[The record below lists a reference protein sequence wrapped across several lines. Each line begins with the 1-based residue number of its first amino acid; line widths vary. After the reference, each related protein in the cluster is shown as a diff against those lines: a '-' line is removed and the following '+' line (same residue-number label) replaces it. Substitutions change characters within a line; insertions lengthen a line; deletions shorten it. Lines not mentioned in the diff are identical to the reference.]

1 MNRIFKV
8 VWSKTKHCY
17 VVVSELA
24 GMQGKKSRSE
34 KRSVQRSSMSSS
46 KVSAKWL
53 RSALAAAVLVGGIG
67 VAQVEASF
75 LYADNGSVGSNE
87 VTNKNKEAVALNP
100 SKNGTTNAGRSVEN
114 KTGIQSV
121 VIGTDAETAMGSVA
135 IGYETKATA
144 IRSIAIGTGALASKN
159 PLGIFND
166 GNKNGGLE
174 GAGGGQATAVGDGAI
189 ASSQATAVG
198 NDVYALGRSSIA
210 LGNDDVATYRDAISD
225 YDAKNYFYKL
235 YSKID
240 PKGEKYGYRVEGNSL
255 VASGAKSKLDD
266 GTQTYKN
273 IWSPTLSQG
282 DGSIAIGSR
291 SIAYDAGAT
300 ALGTLAF
307 ALKKGSTAIG
317 TQTRA
322 EGVGALAFGSKS
334 YVFSDNSIAVGS
346 KSQVLKT
353 GGTAYGYRTYAGGNN
368 SIAIGRDVYAN
379 AKMNFGT
386 GSNGQEVFSAN
397 GLYNFNPAASA
408 RTILESSTAVL
419 NTFEDIIKA
428 GGDENGAPG
437 LGTYAMAVSAE
448 HNGVANIVQ
457 ENGQNAIVLGSR
469 SLAQG
474 DNGLAVGRGAIE
486 RGNNSMAIGSYS
498 MTDGDNAVA
507 LGLASRAVAKNSMA
521 LGTATSTMGTS
532 SLAVGIGAINY
543 GSSSLVLGNT
553 SGIGPDTAGSVV
565 LGTNTIIGKG
575 VNRSIAIGN
584 GASVGKYTRGEN
596 GAIIKIDPITG
607 TETSQA
613 ITSINEMERE
623 DSLQN
628 AMAIGSNARVYSREA
643 VNTTSGDSGY
653 ASMNGENAMAI
664 GNNAQAWLENSLAL
678 GVDSRTDYTPQQ
690 LATDAWR
697 TPDAIA
703 VNTTSKVGVI
713 SVGSIGNE
721 RRIVNVA
728 AGAYDTDAVNVSQL
742 KQTYESLS
750 RQLNSNTAQSGSH
763 FVSTNYSAID
773 NGSGIVDY
781 VKKQFM
787 QDTYERYIKA
797 YTDYKGYLVKEQ
809 YGGAKLTDTAKQ
821 NFNAELTKLE
831 NDLRAAGMSQEQIN
845 QLMVNTYGGGQK
857 QYASDGTTITGVT
870 VDKASLTN
878 PTVAG
883 AIDQLTKAQQ
893 QDIFNVATITG
904 MTADELKDKLSEINY
919 DNSQAQGKGSIAI
932 GYSAGTT
939 QEGGL
944 ALGYKAKVLA
954 QDDFVAGSVALGDK
968 STVSDTDL
976 EATKQAGKQYK
987 TAIAGNA
994 SIPNGGVVS
1003 VGTTRSDDGYQPM
1016 TRRIINVAAGY
1027 NDTDAVNVAQLK
1039 SLAAQEIT
1047 LQDGQNKKTTA
1058 QAIGKEDGVNFTL
1071 SGGTNGDIT
1080 TVASGTTVTFGLNK
1094 VVSVTNTGVD
1104 ANKVVTSGAVYTA
1117 VSGAKTKVAAN
1128 ETDTTGILTIG
1139 KTESQDLTANSY
1151 TLGINTEKLK
1161 EVLANDFVS
1170 KADGLTADISYTAN
1184 GAAAKKVGLSAGLN
1198 FTNTDNLTASVEEN
1212 GVVKYALNSDLTGV
1226 NSISNGKNSTD
1237 TKITLGSDSVTLN
1250 NKKISG
1256 LAQGT
1261 EDSDAVNF
1269 GQMNSAINTATS
1281 TITSNVKTVENKVT
1295 ALENNTITL
1304 TGDSSTTDAQK
1315 LSKKDGISFGI
1326 KGGADITTSASGSDI
1341 TLSLNKATSVT
1352 NTGADKDKVVTSNAV
1367 YNAVKG
1373 AKTKVAVNPT
1383 TGGILQVEKTE
1394 GTGLAADTYTL
1405 SVNTAKL
1412 ENEMKTSLN
1421 DDFAKVDASN
1431 LSDSNVTSWRD
1442 KLNVYSKGDTYN
1454 KSETYNKTEVDNLAK
1469 ASKTEVVADT
1479 NQSAITVNKTQISDG
1494 TKPDIYTVGFN
1505 SEKLVEATNISYK
1518 AGADEKSKTVSLS
1531 KGLNFQAGANLTA
1544 MSASDGQITYGLK
1557 SDLTGITSISGP
1569 AGKDGANGTKITITE
1584 KGIELGG
1591 KTISHIA
1598 DGEADTDAATV
1609 KQVNDV
1615 KTDVTKLVDNTIT
1628 LTGDSSSTT
1637 AAQKLS
1643 KKGGISFAITGND
1656 DITTTASESGV
1667 ALSINKATSVT
1678 NTGDDANKVVT
1689 SSAVYTAVTGAKT
1702 KVAVNPATD
1711 GILQVE
1717 KTEGTD
1723 LAADTYT
1730 LSVNTTKL
1738 TDALDT
1744 SFAKKD
1750 ASNIKETEA
1759 GQWRTALNIYDKSEV
1774 DAITKASKTEVKA
1787 KDGQTAITVD
1797 KTTSTDGTNHD
1808 VYTIGFNGEKLAE
1821 ATNISYKAGAD
1832 EKSKTVSLSKGLNFQ
1847 AGANLTAMS
1856 ASDGQITYGLKSDL
1870 TGITSIS
1877 GPAGKDGTNGT
1888 KITITEKGIDLGG
1901 KTISHIADGEADTD
1915 AATVK
1920 QVNEVKTDVTKLVDN
1935 TITLT
1940 GDSSST
1946 TAAQKL
1952 SKKGGISFAIT
1963 GNDDITT
1970 TASESGVALSITK
1983 AVAVAENDTK
1993 VVTSDAVYKA
2003 LEKAKSDVSKSAT
2016 TTLTENADGP
2026 ITVTKDATTDGHNN
2040 YTIGFN
2046 GEKIAKATN
2055 ISYRIGDA
2063 GEAKKVS
2070 LAKGFTFKAKD
2081 SNITVSSNEDGEIM
2095 YGLNPNLTGITS
2107 ITGPA
2112 GKDGANGTKITITE
2126 KGIDLGGKTIS
2137 NIADGEK
2144 DNDVA
2149 TVKQVKDVKTDVTK
2163 LIDNTITLTG
2173 DSSSTTAAQKLSKKG
2188 GISFA
2193 ITGNDD
2199 ITTTASESSV
2209 ALSLNK
2215 ATSVTNA
2222 ETEKDKVVTSGAVY
2236 TAVSGAKTKVAVNPA
2251 TDGILQVEKTEGTNL
2266 AADTYTLSVNTTKLT
2281 DALDD
2286 SFAKKD
2292 ASNIKETEAGQWRTA
2307 LNIYDKSEVD
2317 AITKAS
2323 KTEVKAKDGQ
2333 TAITVD
2339 KTTSTDGT
2347 NHDVYTVGFNGT
2359 EIAKATNIS
2368 YKAGSDKTSKTV
2380 SLAQG
2385 LNFQA
2390 DVNLTA
2396 TSGNDG
2402 QITYGLKSD
2411 LTGITSISGPAGKDG
2426 TNGTTITITEKGI
2439 DLGGKTISHIADGTD
2454 AKDAATVGQVESKIT
2469 TAKDGITKTLT
2480 ETITSTVKTLG
2491 DNTITLT
2498 GDKDTATK
2506 GQALNQKDG
2515 IKFAI
2520 TGNSDITTT
2529 ASESSVALSLNK
2541 AASVTNTGDDANK
2554 VVTSNAVYDA
2564 VKGAK
2569 TKIAVNPA
2577 TDGILQVEKTEG
2589 TDIAADTY
2597 TLSVNTTK
2605 LTDVLDGS
2613 FAKKDASNLDS
2624 GDVTSWRDKLNVYS
2638 KEETYSKTEI
2648 DNKAKA
2654 SKTEVKAKDGQSA
2667 ITVDTSTNDTD
2678 GHTIYTVGFNGDQIA
2693 TATNIKYKA
2702 GSDATA
2708 KSVSLA
2714 QGLNFQAGA
2723 NLTAASGNDGQITYG
2738 LKSDLTGI
2746 MSITGPAGKDGTNGT
2761 KITITE
2767 KGIDLGGKT
2776 ISHIADGK
2784 DGKDAATVGQVESK
2798 ITTAKDGITKTL
2810 TETITSTVNTL
2821 GNNTITLTGD
2831 GSSTTDAQSLNK
2843 KGGIS
2848 FAITGNNDI
2857 TTTASE
2863 SSVALSLNKAASVT
2877 NTGDDADKV
2886 VTSGAVY
2893 TAVSGAKT
2901 KVAVNPEDGI
2911 LAVNKTE
2918 SDDLTGNS
2926 YTLSINT
2933 TKLETEMKTSLN
2945 DDFAK
2950 VDASNLSDSN
2960 VTSWRDKLNVYSKE
2974 ETYSKTEIDN
2984 KAKASKTEVKAKDG
2998 QSAITVDTSTNDTD
3012 GHTIYTVGFN
3022 GDQIATATNIKYKA
3036 GSDATSKLVSLA
3048 QGLNF
3053 QAGANLTA
3061 MSAADGQ
3068 ITYGLNSD
3076 LTGITS
3082 ITGPAGKDGTNGTKI
3097 TITEN
3102 GIDLG
3107 GKTISNIADGEK
3119 DTDAATVKQ
3128 VNEVKTDV
3136 TKLVDNTITLT
3147 GDSSSTTDAQKLS
3160 KEGGI
3165 SLGIKG
3171 GADITTSASGSD
3183 VTLSLNKAT
3192 SVTNTGADKDKV
3204 VTSGAVYTAVSGA
3217 KTKIAVNPAT
3227 GGILQVEKTAGTDL
3241 AGDTYTLSVNTAKLT
3256 ETLDDSFAKKDASNI
3271 KETEAGQWRT
3281 ALNIYDKR
3289 EVDAA
3294 TKASKTEVKA
3304 ADGQSAITVT
3314 KTQTSDGTNPDI
3326 YTVGF
3331 NGDQIATATNI
3342 KYKAGSDATAKSVS
3356 LAQGLNFQAGANLTA
3371 TSDADGQITYGLNS
3385 DLTGITSITGPAGKD
3400 GTNGTKITI
3409 TEKGIDLGGKTISH
3423 IADGTDAKDAATVGQ
3438 VESKITTA
3446 KDGIT
3451 KTLTETITSTVKTLG
3466 DNTITLTGDKDTA
3479 TKGQALNQ
3487 KDGIKFAI
3495 TGNSDI
3501 TTTASESSVA
3511 LSLNKAASVTNTGD
3525 DANKVVT
3532 SNAVYDAVKGAKTK
3546 IAVNP
3551 ATDGI
3556 LQVEKTEGTDIAA
3569 DTYTLSV
3576 NTTKLTDVLDGSF
3589 AKKDASNL
3597 DSGDVTSWRDKLNVY
3612 SKEETYSKTEIDN
3625 KAKASKTEV
3634 KADASQSAI
3643 TVTEDTTSKD
3653 GHTIYTVGFNGDQI
3667 ATATNISYKA
3677 GTDAESK
3684 KVSLSKGLNFQAGAN
3699 LTATSAADGQITY
3712 GLNSDLTGITSIS
3725 GPAGKDGTNGTKIT
3739 ITEKGIDLGGK
3750 NISNIADGI
3759 DAKDA
3764 ATVGQVDSKINTAKD
3779 GITKTITETI
3789 TSTVK
3794 TLGDNTIT
3802 LTGDKD
3808 TATKG
3813 QALNQKD
3820 GIKFAITGNSDIT
3833 TTASESSVAL
3843 SLNKAASVTNTGDDA
3858 NKVVTSNAVYD
3869 AVKGAKT
3876 KIAVNPAT
3884 DGILQVEKTE
3894 GTDIAADTYTLSVN
3908 TTKLTDVLDGSFAKK
3923 DASNLDSGDVT
3934 SWRDKLNVYSK
3945 EETYSKTEIDNK
3957 AKASK
3962 TEVKAKDGQSAIT
3975 VDTSTNDT
3983 DGHTIYTVGFNGD
3996 QIATATNIKYK
4007 AGSDATSK
4015 LVSLAQ
4021 GLNFQ
4026 AGANL
4031 TAMSA
4036 ADGQITYGLNSDLT
4050 GITSIS
4056 GPAGKDGTN
4065 GTKITITEK
4074 GIDLGGKNIS
4084 NIADGIDAKDAA
4096 TVGQVDSK
4104 INTAKDGITKTLTE
4118 TITSTVKTLGDNTIT
4133 LTGDGSSTTA
4143 AQSLNR
4149 EGGIS
4154 FGITGNS
4161 DITTTASNDGVALSL
4176 NKATSVTNTGDDAN
4190 KVVTSSAVYNA
4201 VTGAKTK
4208 VAIDPATNGILTA
4221 TATES
4226 DDLTGNS
4233 YTLSIDTTK
4242 LENEMKTSLND
4253 DFAKVDASN
4262 LTDDN
4267 VTSWRNKLNVYS
4279 KDETYSKTEVD
4290 SKAKASKTEVV
4301 ADVNQSAI
4309 TVTKATSTDGT
4320 NHDVYTVGFNGTEIA
4335 KATNISYKAGSDET
4349 AKTVSLS
4356 KGLNFQAGANLTATS
4371 AADGQITYALNNTLT
4386 DITSVA
4392 GNGTTVTLGAD
4403 GITLNNKKIGG
4414 LANGT
4419 ANSDAVNLGQMN
4431 SAINTATS
4439 TMTSNVKT
4447 VENKVTALE
4456 TNTIKL
4462 TGDGTSK
4469 TDVQTLGQE
4478 GGISFG
4484 IKGGAD
4490 ITTSASGSDVTLS
4503 LNKATSVTNTGDD
4516 ANKVVTSSAV
4526 YNAVTGAKTKV
4537 AIDPATNGILTATA
4551 TESDDLTGNSYTLSI
4566 DTTKLE
4572 NEMKTSLNDDFAKVD
4587 ASNLSDGNVT
4597 SWRDKLNVYSKDETY
4612 SKTEVDSKAKASKTE
4627 VKAADGQSAI
4637 TVTKTTSTDG
4647 TKPDIYTVGFNS
4659 EKLAEATN
4667 ISYKAGSDET
4677 TKTVSLS
4684 KGLNFQAG
4692 ANLTAT
4698 SGNDGQITY
4707 GLKSDLTGITSIT
4720 GPAGKD
4726 GTNGTTI
4733 TITEKGIDLGG
4744 KTISNVADGEK
4755 DTDAATVK
4763 QVNDVK
4769 TDVTKLVNNSIT
4781 LTGDSGTTDKQMLN
4795 KDGGISFAITGNTD
4809 ITTTASKDGVALS
4822 LNKATSVTNT
4832 GDDANRVVTSNA
4844 VYDAVKG
4851 AKTKVAVNP
4860 EMDGILQVEKTEG
4873 TGLAADT
4880 YTLSVNTAKLE
4891 NEMKIS
4897 LNDDFAKVDASNLTD
4912 DNVTSWRYKLNV
4924 YSKDET
4930 YSKTEVDSKAKA
4942 SKTEVKAADGQSAI
4956 TVTKTTS
4963 TDGTNHDVYTVGF
4976 NGTEI
4981 AKATNISYKAGSDKT
4996 SKAVSLAQG
5005 LNFQAGANL
5014 TATSGNDGQIT
5025 YGLKSDLTGITSIT
5039 GPAGKDGTNG
5049 TTITITEKGI
5059 DLGGKTISN
5068 VADGEKDTDAATV
5081 KQVNDVKT
5089 DVTKLVNNSITLTG
5103 DSGTTDKQMLNK
5115 DGGISFAITGN
5126 TDITTTASKDGV
5138 ALSLNKATSVT
5149 NTGDD
5154 ANRVVTS
5161 NAVYDAVKG
5170 AKTKVAVDPA
5180 TNGILIATATES
5192 DDLTGNSYTLSIDT
5206 TKLENEMKTSLNDDF
5221 AKVDAS
5227 NLTDDN
5233 VTSWRNKLN
5242 VYSKDETYSKTEVD
5256 SKAKASKTE
5265 VKAKDGQSAITV
5277 TKTISTDGTN
5287 HDVYTVGFNGEKLA
5301 EATNISYRIG
5311 EGAQQSVSLA
5321 KGFTFKAKDSN
5332 VTVSSNE
5339 DGEIMYGLNPNLTG
5353 ITSITGPAG
5362 KDGANGTKITITE
5375 NGIDLGGK
5383 IISNIAEGKDGKD
5396 AVTVGQVD
5404 SKIKEAKDGI
5414 TQIITEEVTKVGN
5427 NTITLTGDDNSKT
5440 ASQNLNQEGGI
5451 NFAITGNE
5459 DITTKATG
5467 NGVALSLNKADSV
5480 VKDDT
5485 HVVTG
5490 GAVYDYVETVKGK
5503 ITGDINTSIT
5513 EKVNASKTT
5522 LTENTDGPITV
5533 TKGTKDGHD
5542 NYTIG
5547 INSDTMAEA
5556 LHVAYKVGNDEA
5568 SKKVTLDK
5576 GFNFRASDDN
5586 LTVTSGENGIISYG
5600 LKAELKGITSISGPS
5615 DANGNHTTLTLT
5627 EEGLDLGG
5635 KKLTG
5640 LADGEGPTDAVTM
5653 NQFAKVTEKVGERLS
5668 EISKRANAGTAG
5680 ALAAAGIPMI
5690 TNLNDGNV
5698 MIGAG
5703 VGSYGGESAVAIGVS
5718 GVNTT
5723 RDISYRLS
5731 TSYDSTGKWGL
5742 SGGVG
5747 FAFGSGGEHR
5757 AALANNKALT
5767 KRVQSL
5773 ETTNQSLTDAN
5784 DKLQKQLD
5792 ATNQQLAETNQ
5803 RLGAKNDQLQQEVA
5817 ELKALVQQLLENK

>member
-1 MNRIFKV
+1 MNHIFKV

-53 RSALAAAVLVGGIG
+53 RAALAAAVLLGVG
-67 VAQVEASF
+67 VSQAEARSWIY
-75 LYADNGSVGSNE
+75 LDHGSVGSNE
-87 VTNKNKEAVALNP
+87 VTDTNKEAVALNP
-100 SKNGTTNAGRSVEN
+100 GKNGTNDNVRSVN
-114 KTGIQSV
+114 SKTGIQSV

-166 GNKNGGLE
+166 DNKDGGVE

-240 PKGEKYGYRVEGNSL
+240 PNGEKYGYRVEGNSL
-255 VASGAKSKLDD
+255 VASGARSKLDD

-379 AKMNFGT
+379 AKMKFGT

-428 GGDENGAPG
+428 GGDENGDPG
-437 LGTYAMAVSAE
+437 LGIYATAVTKK
-448 HNGVANIVQ
+448 HNGVENIVQ

-474 DNGLAVGRGAIE
+474 DNGLALGRGAIE

-521 LGTATSTMGTS
+521 LGTATSTMGAS

-565 LGTNTIIGKG
+565 VGTNTIIGKG

-584 GASVGKYTRGEN
+584 GASVGSYTRGET

-613 ITSINEMERE
+613 IMSIDEMERE

-773 NGSGIVDY
+773 NGSGVVDY

-797 YTDYKGYLVKEQ
+797 YTGYKGYLVKEQ

-831 NDLRAAGMSQEQIN
+831 NDLRAVGMSQEQIN
-845 QLMVNTYGGGQK
+845 RLMVNTYGGGQK

-870 VDKASLTN
+870 VDKASLTD

-883 AIDQLTKAQQ
+883 AIYQLTKAQQ

-994 SIPNGGVVS
+994 STPNGGVVS
-1003 VGTTRSDDGYQPM
+1003 VGTTRSDDGYQPI

-1094 VVSVTNTGVD
+1094 AASVTNTGAD
-1104 ANKVVTSGAVYTA
+1104 KDKAVTSGAVYTA
-1117 VSGAKTKVAAN
+1117 VSGAKTKV
-1128 ETDTTGILTIG
+1128 EKDTKDTTGIL
-1139 KTESQDLTANSY
+1139 
-1151 TLGINTEKLK
+1151 
-1161 EVLANDFVS
+1161 EVT
-1170 KADGLTADISYTAN
+1170 KA
-1184 GAAAKKVGLSAGLN
+1184 
-1198 FTNTDNLTASVEEN
+1198 
-1212 GVVKYALNSDLTGV
+1212 
-1226 NSISNGKNSTD
+1226 
-1237 TKITLGSDSVTLN
+1237 
-1250 NKKISG
+1250 
-1256 LAQGT
+1256 
-1261 EDSDAVNF
+1261 
-1269 GQMNSAINTATS
+1269 
-1281 TITSNVKTVENKVT
+1281 
-1295 ALENNTITL
+1295 
-1304 TGDSSTTDAQK
+1304 
-1315 LSKKDGISFGI
+1315 
-1326 KGGADITTSASGSDI
+1326 
-1341 TLSLNKATSVT
+1341 
-1352 NTGADKDKVVTSNAV
+1352 
-1367 YNAVKG
+1367 
-1373 AKTKVAVNPT
+1373 
-1383 TGGILQVEKTE
+1383 E
-1394 GTGLAADTYTL
+1394 GTDLAADTYTL

-1412 ENEMKTSLN
+1412 EN
-1421 DDFAKVDASN
+1421 
-1431 LSDSNVTSWRD
+1431 
-1442 KLNVYSKGDTYN
+1442 
-1454 KSETYNKTEVDNLAK
+1454 
-1469 ASKTEVVADT
+1469 
-1479 NQSAITVNKTQISDG
+1479 
-1494 TKPDIYTVGFN
+1494 
-1505 SEKLVEATNISYK
+1505 
-1518 AGADEKSKTVSLS
+1518 
-1531 KGLNFQAGANLTA
+1531 
-1544 MSASDGQITYGLK
+1544 
-1557 SDLTGITSISGP
+1557 
-1569 AGKDGANGTKITITE
+1569 
-1584 KGIELGG
+1584 
-1591 KTISHIA
+1591 
-1598 DGEADTDAATV
+1598 
-1609 KQVNDV
+1609 
-1615 KTDVTKLVDNTIT
+1615 
-1628 LTGDSSSTT
+1628 
-1637 AAQKLS
+1637 
-1643 KKGGISFAITGND
+1643 
-1656 DITTTASESGV
+1656 
-1667 ALSINKATSVT
+1667 
-1678 NTGDDANKVVT
+1678 
-1689 SSAVYTAVTGAKT
+1689 
-1702 KVAVNPATD
+1702 
-1711 GILQVE
+1711 
-1717 KTEGTD
+1717 
-1723 LAADTYT
+1723 
-1730 LSVNTTKL
+1730 
-1738 TDALDT
+1738 
-1744 SFAKKD
+1744 
-1750 ASNIKETEA
+1750 
-1759 GQWRTALNIYDKSEV
+1759 
-1774 DAITKASKTEVKA
+1774 
-1787 KDGQTAITVD
+1787 
-1797 KTTSTDGTNHD
+1797 
-1808 VYTIGFNGEKLAE
+1808 
-1821 ATNISYKAGAD
+1821 
-1832 EKSKTVSLSKGLNFQ
+1832 
-1847 AGANLTAMS
+1847 
-1856 ASDGQITYGLKSDL
+1856 
-1870 TGITSIS
+1870 
-1877 GPAGKDGTNGT
+1877 
-1888 KITITEKGIDLGG
+1888 
-1901 KTISHIADGEADTD
+1901 
-1915 AATVK
+1915 
-1920 QVNEVKTDVTKLVDN
+1920 
-1935 TITLT
+1935 
-1940 GDSSST
+1940 
-1946 TAAQKL
+1946 
-1952 SKKGGISFAIT
+1952 
-1963 GNDDITT
+1963 
-1970 TASESGVALSITK
+1970 
-1983 AVAVAENDTK
+1983 
-1993 VVTSDAVYKA
+1993 
-2003 LEKAKSDVSKSAT
+2003 
-2016 TTLTENADGP
+2016 
-2026 ITVTKDATTDGHNN
+2026 
-2040 YTIGFN
+2040 
-2046 GEKIAKATN
+2046 
-2055 ISYRIGDA
+2055 
-2063 GEAKKVS
+2063 
-2070 LAKGFTFKAKD
+2070 
-2081 SNITVSSNEDGEIM
+2081 
-2095 YGLNPNLTGITS
+2095 
-2107 ITGPA
+2107 
-2112 GKDGANGTKITITE
+2112 
-2126 KGIDLGGKTIS
+2126 
-2137 NIADGEK
+2137 
-2144 DNDVA
+2144 
-2149 TVKQVKDVKTDVTK
+2149 
-2163 LIDNTITLTG
+2163 
-2173 DSSSTTAAQKLSKKG
+2173 
-2188 GISFA
+2188 
-2193 ITGNDD
+2193 
-2199 ITTTASESSV
+2199 
-2209 ALSLNK
+2209 
-2215 ATSVTNA
+2215 
-2222 ETEKDKVVTSGAVY
+2222 
-2236 TAVSGAKTKVAVNPA
+2236 
-2251 TDGILQVEKTEGTNL
+2251 
-2266 AADTYTLSVNTTKLT
+2266 
-2281 DALDD
+2281 
-2286 SFAKKD
+2286 
-2292 ASNIKETEAGQWRTA
+2292 
-2307 LNIYDKSEVD
+2307 
-2317 AITKAS
+2317 
-2323 KTEVKAKDGQ
+2323 
-2333 TAITVD
+2333 
-2339 KTTSTDGT
+2339 
-2347 NHDVYTVGFNGT
+2347 
-2359 EIAKATNIS
+2359 
-2368 YKAGSDKTSKTV
+2368 
-2380 SLAQG
+2380 
-2385 LNFQA
+2385 
-2390 DVNLTA
+2390 
-2396 TSGNDG
+2396 
-2402 QITYGLKSD
+2402 
-2411 LTGITSISGPAGKDG
+2411 
-2426 TNGTTITITEKGI
+2426 
-2439 DLGGKTISHIADGTD
+2439 
-2454 AKDAATVGQVESKIT
+2454 
-2469 TAKDGITKTLT
+2469 
-2480 ETITSTVKTLG
+2480 
-2491 DNTITLT
+2491 
-2498 GDKDTATK
+2498 
-2506 GQALNQKDG
+2506 
-2515 IKFAI
+2515 
-2520 TGNSDITTT
+2520 
-2529 ASESSVALSLNK
+2529 
-2541 AASVTNTGDDANK
+2541 
-2554 VVTSNAVYDA
+2554 
-2564 VKGAK
+2564 
-2569 TKIAVNPA
+2569 
-2577 TDGILQVEKTEG
+2577 
-2589 TDIAADTY
+2589 
-2597 TLSVNTTK
+2597 
-2605 LTDVLDGS
+2605 
-2613 FAKKDASNLDS
+2613 
-2624 GDVTSWRDKLNVYS
+2624 
-2638 KEETYSKTEI
+2638 
-2648 DNKAKA
+2648 
-2654 SKTEVKAKDGQSA
+2654 
-2667 ITVDTSTNDTD
+2667 
-2678 GHTIYTVGFNGDQIA
+2678 
-2693 TATNIKYKA
+2693 
-2702 GSDATA
+2702 
-2708 KSVSLA
+2708 
-2714 QGLNFQAGA
+2714 
-2723 NLTAASGNDGQITYG
+2723 
-2738 LKSDLTGI
+2738 
-2746 MSITGPAGKDGTNGT
+2746 
-2761 KITITE
+2761 
-2767 KGIDLGGKT
+2767 
-2776 ISHIADGK
+2776 
-2784 DGKDAATVGQVESK
+2784 
-2798 ITTAKDGITKTL
+2798 
-2810 TETITSTVNTL
+2810 
-2821 GNNTITLTGD
+2821 
-2831 GSSTTDAQSLNK
+2831 
-2843 KGGIS
+2843 
-2848 FAITGNNDI
+2848 
-2857 TTTASE
+2857 
-2863 SSVALSLNKAASVT
+2863 
-2877 NTGDDADKV
+2877 
-2886 VTSGAVY
+2886 
-2893 TAVSGAKT
+2893 
-2901 KVAVNPEDGI
+2901 
-2911 LAVNKTE
+2911 
-2918 SDDLTGNS
+2918 
-2926 YTLSINT
+2926 
-2933 TKLETEMKTSLN
+2933 EMKTSLN

-2984 KAKASKTEVKAKDG
+2984 KAKASKTEVVADTN
-2998 QSAITVDTSTNDTD
+2998 QSAITVNKTQISD
-3012 GHTIYTVGFN
+3012 GTKPDIYTVGFN
-3022 GDQIATATNIKYKA
+3022 SEKLAEATNISYKA
-3036 GSDATSKLVSLA
+3036 GGDETAKTVSLSK
-3048 QGLNF
+3048 GLNF

-3061 MSAADGQ
+3061 TSAADGQ
-3068 ITYGLNSD
+3068 ITYGLNSN

-3082 ITGPAGKDGTNGTKI
+3082 ISGPAGKDGTNGTKI

-3217 KTKIAVNPAT
+3217 KTKIAVNPET
-3227 GGILQVEKTAGTDL
+3227 DGILQVEKTAGTDL
-3241 AGDTYTLSVNTAKLT
+3241 AGDTYTLSVNTTKLT
-3256 ETLDDSFAKKDASNI
+3256 DALDDSFAKKDASNI

-3281 ALNIYDKR
+3281 ALNIYDKS

-3371 TSDADGQITYGLNS
+3371 TSADDGQITYGLNS

-3409 TEKGIDLGGKTISH
+3409 TENGIDLGGKTISNIADGEKDTDAATVKQVNEVKTDVTKLVDNTITLTGDSSSTTDAQKLSKEGGISFGIKGNEDITTTASGSDVTLSLNKAASVTNTGDDANKVVTSSAVYNAVTGAKTKVAVNPATGGILQVEKTAGTDLAGDTYTLSVNTTKLTDALDDSFAKKDASNIKETEAGQWRTALNIYDKSEVDAATKASKTEVKAKDGQSAITVDTSTNDTDGHTIYTVGFNGDQIATATNIKYKAGDDTTAKSVSLAQGLNFQADANLTAASGDNGQITYGLKSDLTGITSISGPAGKDGTNGTKITITENGIDLGGKTISH

-3438 VESKITTA
+3438 VDSKIKEA

-3451 KTLTETITSTVKTLG
+3451 QTITEEVTKVG
-3466 DNTITLTGDKDTA
+3466 NNTITLTGDKDTA

-3511 LSLNKAASVTNTGD
+3511 LSLSKATSVTNSETD
-3525 DANKVVT
+3525 KDKVVT
-3532 SNAVYDAVKGAKTK
+3532 SGAVYTAVTSAKTK
-3546 IAVNP
+3546 VEKDVKD
-3551 ATDGI
+3551 TTGI
-3556 LQVEKTEGTDIAA
+3556 LEVTKAEGTDLAA

-3576 NTTKLTDVLDGSF
+3576 NTTKLTDALDGSF

-3597 DSGDVTSWRDKLNVY
+3597 DAGDVTNWRDKLNVY

-3634 KADASQSAI
+3634 KAADGQSAI
-3643 TVTEDTTSKD
+3643 TVDTSTNDTD

-3699 LTATSAADGQITY
+3699 LTATSGDNGQITY
-3712 GLNSDLTGITSIS
+3712 GLNADLTGITSIS

-3764 ATVGQVDSKINTAKD
+3764 ATVGQVDSKIT
-3779 GITKTITETI
+3779 
-3789 TSTVK
+3789 
-3794 TLGDNTIT
+3794 
-3802 LTGDKD
+3802 
-3808 TATKG
+3808 
-3813 QALNQKD
+3813 
-3820 GIKFAITGNSDIT
+3820 
-3833 TTASESSVAL
+3833 
-3843 SLNKAASVTNTGDDA
+3843 
-3858 NKVVTSNAVYD
+3858 
-3869 AVKGAKT
+3869 
-3876 KIAVNPAT
+3876 
-3884 DGILQVEKTE
+3884 
-3894 GTDIAADTYTLSVN
+3894 
-3908 TTKLTDVLDGSFAKK
+3908 
-3923 DASNLDSGDVT
+3923 
-3934 SWRDKLNVYSK
+3934 
-3945 EETYSKTEIDNK
+3945 
-3957 AKASK
+3957 
-3962 TEVKAKDGQSAIT
+3962 
-3975 VDTSTNDT
+3975 
-3983 DGHTIYTVGFNGD
+3983 
-3996 QIATATNIKYK
+3996 
-4007 AGSDATSK
+4007 
-4015 LVSLAQ
+4015 
-4021 GLNFQ
+4021 
-4026 AGANL
+4026 
-4031 TAMSA
+4031 
-4036 ADGQITYGLNSDLT
+4036 
-4050 GITSIS
+4050 
-4056 GPAGKDGTN
+4056 
-4065 GTKITITEK
+4065 
-4074 GIDLGGKNIS
+4074 
-4084 NIADGIDAKDAA
+4084 
-4096 TVGQVDSK
+4096 
-4104 INTAKDGITKTLTE
+4104 TAKDGITKTLTE

-4143 AQSLNR
+4143 AQSLNQ

-4176 NKATSVTNTGDDAN
+4176 NKATSVTNTGADKD
-4190 KVVTSSAVYNA
+4190 KVVTSSAVYDA
-4201 VTGAKTK
+4201 VKGAKTK
-4208 VAIDPATNGILTA
+4208 VAVNPTTGGILQVEK
-4221 TATES
+4221 TEG
-4226 DDLTGNS
+4226 TGLAADT
-4233 YTLSIDTTK
+4233 YTLSVNTAK

-4279 KDETYSKTEVD
+4279 KE
-4290 SKAKASKTEVV
+4290 
-4301 ADVNQSAI
+4301 
-4309 TVTKATSTDGT
+4309 
-4320 NHDVYTVGFNGTEIA
+4320 
-4335 KATNISYKAGSDET
+4335 
-4349 AKTVSLS
+4349 
-4356 KGLNFQAGANLTATS
+4356 
-4371 AADGQITYALNNTLT
+4371 
-4386 DITSVA
+4386 
-4392 GNGTTVTLGAD
+4392 
-4403 GITLNNKKIGG
+4403 
-4414 LANGT
+4414 
-4419 ANSDAVNLGQMN
+4419 
-4431 SAINTATS
+4431 
-4439 TMTSNVKT
+4439 
-4447 VENKVTALE
+4447 
-4456 TNTIKL
+4456 
-4462 TGDGTSK
+4462 
-4469 TDVQTLGQE
+4469 
-4478 GGISFG
+4478 
-4484 IKGGAD
+4484 
-4490 ITTSASGSDVTLS
+4490 
-4503 LNKATSVTNTGDD
+4503 
-4516 ANKVVTSSAV
+4516 
-4526 YNAVTGAKTKV
+4526 
-4537 AIDPATNGILTATA
+4537 
-4551 TESDDLTGNSYTLSI
+4551 
-4566 DTTKLE
+4566 
-4572 NEMKTSLNDDFAKVD
+4572 
-4587 ASNLSDGNVT
+4587 
-4597 SWRDKLNVYSKDETY
+4597 ETY

-4637 TVTKTTSTDG
+4637 TVTKTTSTDE
-4647 TKPDIYTVGFNS
+4647 TNHDVYTVGFNG

-4677 TKTVSLS
+4677 AKTVSLS

-4707 GLKSDLTGITSIT
+4707 GLNADLTGITSIS

-4744 KTISNVADGEK
+4744 KTISNVAEGEK

-4795 KDGGISFAITGNTD
+4795 KDGGISFGITGNTD

-4860 EMDGILQVEKTEG
+4860 TTDGILQVEKTEG
-4873 TGLAADT
+4873 IGLAADT
-4880 YTLSVNTAKLE
+4880 YTLSVNTA
-4891 NEMKIS
+4891 
-4897 LNDDFAKVDASNLTD
+4897 
-4912 DNVTSWRYKLNV
+4912 
-4924 YSKDET
+4924 
-4930 YSKTEVDSKAKA
+4930 
-4942 SKTEVKAADGQSAI
+4942 
-4956 TVTKTTS
+4956 
-4963 TDGTNHDVYTVGF
+4963 
-4976 NGTEI
+4976 
-4981 AKATNISYKAGSDKT
+4981 
-4996 SKAVSLAQG
+4996 
-5005 LNFQAGANL
+5005 
-5014 TATSGNDGQIT
+5014 
-5025 YGLKSDLTGITSIT
+5025 
-5039 GPAGKDGTNG
+5039 
-5049 TTITITEKGI
+5049 
-5059 DLGGKTISN
+5059 
-5068 VADGEKDTDAATV
+5068 
-5081 KQVNDVKT
+5081 
-5089 DVTKLVNNSITLTG
+5089 
-5103 DSGTTDKQMLNK
+5103 
-5115 DGGISFAITGN
+5115 
-5126 TDITTTASKDGV
+5126 
-5138 ALSLNKATSVT
+5138 
-5149 NTGDD
+5149 
-5154 ANRVVTS
+5154 
-5161 NAVYDAVKG
+5161 
-5170 AKTKVAVDPA
+5170 
-5180 TNGILIATATES
+5180 
-5192 DDLTGNSYTLSIDT
+5192 
-5206 TKLENEMKTSLNDDF
+5206 KLENEMKTSLNDDF

-5242 VYSKDETYSKTEVD
+5242 VYSKEETYSKTEVD

-5265 VKAKDGQSAITV
+5265 VKAANGQSAITV

-5311 EGAQQSVSLA
+5311 DGDQQSVSLA

-5332 VTVSSNE
+5332 VTVSSDE
-5339 DGEIMYGLNPNLTG
+5339 DGEIVYGLNPNLTG
-5353 ITSITGPAG
+5353 ITSITGPTG
-5362 KDGANGTKITITE
+5362 KDGSSTTITITE
-5375 NGIDLGGK
+5375 KGIDLGGK

-5396 AVTVGQVD
+5396 AATVGQVD
-5404 SKIKEAKDGI
+5404 SKIKESKDGI

-5556 LHVAYKVGNDEA
+5556 LHVAYKAGNDEA

-5576 GFNFRASDDN
+5576 GFDFRASDDN

-5600 LKAELKGITSISGPS
+5600 LKANLKGITSISGPS

>member
-1 MNRIFKV
+1 MNHVFKV

-53 RSALAAAVLVGGIG
+53 RTALAAAVLVGGIG
-67 VAQVEASF
+67 VAQVEASY
-75 LYADNGSVGSNE
+75 LYAGKGSVGSNE
-87 VTNKNKEAVALNP
+87 VTDTNKEAVALNP
-100 SKNGTTNAGRSVEN
+100 SKNGTTNDGRSVEN

-121 VIGTDAETAMGSVA
+121 VIGTDAETARGSVA

-144 IRSIAIGTGALASKN
+144 ERSIAIGTGALASKN

-166 GNKNGGLE
+166 GNKNGGVE

-255 VASGAKSKLDD
+255 VASGARSTLDD

-379 AKMNFGT
+379 AKMKFGT
-386 GSNGQEVFSAN
+386 GSNRQEVFSAN
-397 GLYNFNPAASA
+397 GLYNFNPAVSA
-408 RTILESSTAVL
+408 KSILSSTTSAL

-428 GGDENGAPG
+428 GGDENGEPG
-437 LGTYAMAVSAE
+437 LGTYATAVTKE
-448 HNGVANIVQ
+448 HNGVENIVQ

-474 DNGLAVGRGAIE
+474 DNGLALGRGAIE

-521 LGTATSTMGTS
+521 LGTATATMGNS
-532 SLAVGIGAINY
+532 SLAIGIGAINY

-553 SGIGPDTAGSVV
+553 SGIGSDTAGSVV
-565 LGTNTIIGKG
+565 LGTNTIIGSN

-584 GASVGKYTRGEN
+584 GASVGSYTRGEN
-596 GAIIKIDPITG
+596 GGVMKIDPITG
-607 TETSQA
+607 KPTSKT
-613 ITSINEMERE
+613 ITSVDEMERE
-623 DSLQN
+623 DSMQN

-653 ASMNGENAMAI
+653 ASMNGKNAMAI

-703 VNTTSKVGVI
+703 VSTTSKVGVI

-845 QLMVNTYGGGQK
+845 RLMVNTYGGGQK
-857 QYASDGTTITGVT
+857 QYAADGTTITGVT
-870 VDKASLTN
+870 VDKASLTD

-987 TAIAGNA
+987 TAISGNV
-994 SIPNGGVVS
+994 STPNGGVVS

-1058 QAIGKEDGVNFTL
+1058 QAIGKDGGVNFTL

-1094 VVSVTNTGVD
+1094 AASVTNTGAD
-1104 ANKVVTSGAVYTA
+1104 KDKAVTSGAVYTA

-1170 KADGLTADISYTAN
+1170 KKDGLTADISYTAN

-1226 NSISNGKNSTD
+1226 NSISSGKNSTD

-1261 EDSDAVNF
+1261 EDSDAVNL

-1295 ALENNTITL
+1295 ALEGNTIVL
-1304 TGDSSTTDAQK
+1304 TGDGTSKTDVQTLGQK
-1315 LSKKDGISFGI
+1315 SGISFGI
-1326 KGGADITTSASGSDI
+1326 KGGADITTSASGSDV
-1341 TLSLNKATSVT
+1341 TLSLNKAVSVT
-1352 NTGADKDKVVTSNAV
+1352 NTGDDANKVVTSGAV
-1367 YNAVKG
+1367 YTAVSG
-1373 AKTKVAVNPT
+1373 AKTKVEKDTKDT
-1383 TGGILQVEKTE
+1383 TGILEVTKAE
-1394 GTGLAADTYTL
+1394 GTDLAADTYTL

-1454 KSETYNKTEVDNLAK
+1454 KSETYNKTEVENLAK

-1479 NQSAITVNKTQISDG
+1479 NQNAITVN
-1494 TKPDIYTVGFN
+1494 
-1505 SEKLVEATNISYK
+1505 
-1518 AGADEKSKTVSLS
+1518 
-1531 KGLNFQAGANLTA
+1531 
-1544 MSASDGQITYGLK
+1544 
-1557 SDLTGITSISGP
+1557 
-1569 AGKDGANGTKITITE
+1569 
-1584 KGIELGG
+1584 
-1591 KTISHIA
+1591 
-1598 DGEADTDAATV
+1598 
-1609 KQVNDV
+1609 
-1615 KTDVTKLVDNTIT
+1615 
-1628 LTGDSSSTT
+1628 
-1637 AAQKLS
+1637 
-1643 KKGGISFAITGND
+1643 
-1656 DITTTASESGV
+1656 
-1667 ALSINKATSVT
+1667 
-1678 NTGDDANKVVT
+1678 
-1689 SSAVYTAVTGAKT
+1689 
-1702 KVAVNPATD
+1702 
-1711 GILQVE
+1711 
-1717 KTEGTD
+1717 
-1723 LAADTYT
+1723 
-1730 LSVNTTKL
+1730 
-1738 TDALDT
+1738 
-1744 SFAKKD
+1744 
-1750 ASNIKETEA
+1750 
-1759 GQWRTALNIYDKSEV
+1759 
-1774 DAITKASKTEVKA
+1774 
-1787 KDGQTAITVD
+1787 

-1847 AGANLTAMS
+1847 ANANLTATS
-1856 ASDGQITYGLKSDL
+1856 GDNGQITYGLKSDL

-1888 KITITEKGIDLGG
+1888 KITITENGIDLGG
-1901 KTISHIADGEADTD
+1901 KTISNIHDGKDESD

-1940 GDSSST
+1940 GDSNKT
-1946 TAAQKL
+1946 DAQKL
-1952 SKKGGISFAIT
+1952 SKDGGISFGIK
-1963 GNDDITT
+1963 GNEDITT
-1970 TASESGVALSITK
+1970 TASG
-1983 AVAVAENDTK
+1983 
-1993 VVTSDAVYKA
+1993 
-2003 LEKAKSDVSKSAT
+2003 SDVT
-2016 TTLTENADGP
+2016 
-2026 ITVTKDATTDGHNN
+2026 
-2040 YTIGFN
+2040 
-2046 GEKIAKATN
+2046 
-2055 ISYRIGDA
+2055 
-2063 GEAKKVS
+2063 
-2070 LAKGFTFKAKD
+2070 
-2081 SNITVSSNEDGEIM
+2081 
-2095 YGLNPNLTGITS
+2095 
-2107 ITGPA
+2107 
-2112 GKDGANGTKITITE
+2112 
-2126 KGIDLGGKTIS
+2126 
-2137 NIADGEK
+2137 
-2144 DNDVA
+2144 
-2149 TVKQVKDVKTDVTK
+2149 
-2163 LIDNTITLTG
+2163 
-2173 DSSSTTAAQKLSKKG
+2173 
-2188 GISFA
+2188 
-2193 ITGNDD
+2193 
-2199 ITTTASESSV
+2199 
-2209 ALSLNK
+2209 LSLNK
-2215 ATSVTNA
+2215 AASVTNTGDDA
-2222 ETEKDKVVTSGAVY
+2222 NKVVTSGAVY
-2236 TAVSGAKTKVAVNPA
+2236 NAVTGAKTKVAVDPG
-2251 TDGILQVEKTEGTNL
+2251 TDGILQVEKTAGTDL
-2266 AADTYTLSVNTTKLT
+2266 AGDTYTLSVNTTKLT

-2317 AITKAS
+2317 ATTKAS

-2359 EIAKATNIS
+2359 EIAKATNLTYKANGKNEQQVALFKGLNFVNTDNVTSSVNADGEVSYALNSELKGITSISGGDNNGTKVIITNDGLDVGNKKISNLANGEADNDAVNVGQMNKKIGDEIAKISTSTSGDITKITEKVTKLENNTISFTGDSGSTEKQKLNKEGGISFGITGDNDITTTASESSVALSLNKAASVTNTGDDANKVITSSAVYDAVTGAKTKVEKDAKDTTGILEVTKKEGTDLAADTYTLSINTAKLTDVLDDSFAKKDASNLDAGDVTSWRDKLNVYSKEETYSKTEIDNKAKASKTEVKAKDGQSAITVDTSTNDTDGHTIYTVGFNGDQIATATNIKYKAGSDETSKSVSLAQGLNFQAGANLTATSGNDGQITYGLNADLTGITSISGPAGKDGTNGTKITITEKGIDLGGKTISKIADGEKDTDAATVKQVNDVKTDVTKLVNNSITFTGDSGTTDKQMLNKDGGISFGITGNTDITTTASKDGVALSLNKATSVTNTGTDKDKAVTSSAVYDAVKGAKTKIAVNPETDGILTVNKTESDDLTGNSYTLSIDTTKLETEMKTSLNDDFAKVDASNLTDDNVTSWRNKLNVYSKEETYSKTEVDSKAKASKTEVKAADGQNAITVDTSTNDTDGHTIYTVGFNGDQIATATNIS
-2368 YKAGSDKTSKTV
+2368 YKAGTDAESKKVSLSKGLNFQAGANLTATSAADGQITYGLNSNLTGITSISGPAGKDGTNGTKITITEKGIDLGGKTISNIADGTDEKDAATVGQVDSKINTAKDGLTKTLTETITSTVNTLGNNTITLTGDGSSTTAAQSLNQEGGISFGIKGSADITTSASGSDITLSLNKAGSVTNTGDDANKVVTSSAVYNAVTGAKTKVAVNPTTGGILQVEKTAGTDLAGDTYTLSVNTTKLTDALDDSFAKKDASNIKETEAGQWRTALNIYDKSEVDAATKASKTEVKAADGQSAITVTKTQTSDGTNPDIYTVGFNGDQIATATNIKYKAGDDTTSKSVSLAQGLNFQAGANLTATSGNDGQITYGLNADLTGITSISGPAGKDGTNGTKITITEKGIDLGGKTISNIADGEKDTDAATVKQVNEVKTDVTKLVDNTITLTGDKDTVTKGQALNQKDGIKFAITGNSDITTTASESSVALSLNKAASITNTGDDANRVVTSNAVYDAVKGAKTKVAVNPTTGGILQVEKTAGTDLAGDTYTLSVNTTKLTDALDDSFAKKDASNIKETEAGQWRTALNIYDKSEVDAATKASKTEVKAKDGQSAITVDTSTNDTDGHTIYTVGFNGDQIATATNIKYKAGDDTTSKSV

-2390 DVNLTA
+2390 DANLTA
-2396 TSGNDG
+2396 ASGDNG

-2426 TNGTTITITEKGI
+2426 TNGTKITITENGI
-2439 DLGGKTISHIADGTD
+2439 DLGGKTINNIADGID
-2454 AKDAATVGQVESKIT
+2454 AKDAATVGQVDSKIN

-2554 VVTSNAVYDA
+2554 VVTSSAVYNAVT
-2564 VKGAK
+2564 GAK
-2569 TKIAVNPA
+2569 TKVAVNPA
-2577 TDGILQVEKTEG
+2577 TDGILQVEKTAG
-2589 TDIAADTY
+2589 TDLAADTY

-2605 LTDVLDGS
+2605 LTDALDGS
-2613 FAKKDASNLDS
+2613 FAKKDASNLDA

-2654 SKTEVKAKDGQSA
+2654 SKTEVKAADGQNA
-2667 ITVDTSTNDTD
+2667 ITVDTSTNDT
-2678 GHTIYTVGFNGDQIA
+2678 
-2693 TATNIKYKA
+2693 
-2702 GSDATA
+2702 
-2708 KSVSLA
+2708 
-2714 QGLNFQAGA
+2714 
-2723 NLTAASGNDGQITYG
+2723 
-2738 LKSDLTGI
+2738 
-2746 MSITGPAGKDGTNGT
+2746 
-2761 KITITE
+2761 
-2767 KGIDLGGKT
+2767 
-2776 ISHIADGK
+2776 
-2784 DGKDAATVGQVESK
+2784 
-2798 ITTAKDGITKTL
+2798 
-2810 TETITSTVNTL
+2810 
-2821 GNNTITLTGD
+2821 
-2831 GSSTTDAQSLNK
+2831 
-2843 KGGIS
+2843 
-2848 FAITGNNDI
+2848 
-2857 TTTASE
+2857 
-2863 SSVALSLNKAASVT
+2863 
-2877 NTGDDADKV
+2877 
-2886 VTSGAVY
+2886 
-2893 TAVSGAKT
+2893 
-2901 KVAVNPEDGI
+2901 
-2911 LAVNKTE
+2911 
-2918 SDDLTGNS
+2918 
-2926 YTLSINT
+2926 
-2933 TKLETEMKTSLN
+2933 
-2945 DDFAK
+2945 
-2950 VDASNLSDSN
+2950 
-2960 VTSWRDKLNVYSKE
+2960 
-2974 ETYSKTEIDN
+2974 
-2984 KAKASKTEVKAKDG
+2984 
-2998 QSAITVDTSTNDTD
+2998 
-3012 GHTIYTVGFN
+3012 
-3022 GDQIATATNIKYKA
+3022 
-3036 GSDATSKLVSLA
+3036 
-3048 QGLNF
+3048 
-3053 QAGANLTA
+3053 
-3061 MSAADGQ
+3061 
-3068 ITYGLNSD
+3068 
-3076 LTGITS
+3076 
-3082 ITGPAGKDGTNGTKI
+3082 
-3097 TITEN
+3097 
-3102 GIDLG
+3102 
-3107 GKTISNIADGEK
+3107 
-3119 DTDAATVKQ
+3119 
-3128 VNEVKTDV
+3128 
-3136 TKLVDNTITLT
+3136 
-3147 GDSSSTTDAQKLS
+3147 
-3160 KEGGI
+3160 
-3165 SLGIKG
+3165 
-3171 GADITTSASGSD
+3171 
-3183 VTLSLNKAT
+3183 
-3192 SVTNTGADKDKV
+3192 
-3204 VTSGAVYTAVSGA
+3204 
-3217 KTKIAVNPAT
+3217 
-3227 GGILQVEKTAGTDL
+3227 
-3241 AGDTYTLSVNTAKLT
+3241 
-3256 ETLDDSFAKKDASNI
+3256 
-3271 KETEAGQWRT
+3271 
-3281 ALNIYDKR
+3281 
-3289 EVDAA
+3289 
-3294 TKASKTEVKA
+3294 
-3304 ADGQSAITVT
+3304 
-3314 KTQTSDGTNPDI
+3314 
-3326 YTVGF
+3326 
-3331 NGDQIATATNI
+3331 
-3342 KYKAGSDATAKSVS
+3342 
-3356 LAQGLNFQAGANLTA
+3356 
-3371 TSDADGQITYGLNS
+3371 
-3385 DLTGITSITGPAGKD
+3385 
-3400 GTNGTKITI
+3400 
-3409 TEKGIDLGGKTISH
+3409 
-3423 IADGTDAKDAATVGQ
+3423 
-3438 VESKITTA
+3438 
-3446 KDGIT
+3446 
-3451 KTLTETITSTVKTLG
+3451 
-3466 DNTITLTGDKDTA
+3466 
-3479 TKGQALNQ
+3479 
-3487 KDGIKFAI
+3487 
-3495 TGNSDI
+3495 
-3501 TTTASESSVA
+3501 
-3511 LSLNKAASVTNTGD
+3511 
-3525 DANKVVT
+3525 
-3532 SNAVYDAVKGAKTK
+3532 
-3546 IAVNP
+3546 
-3551 ATDGI
+3551 
-3556 LQVEKTEGTDIAA
+3556 
-3569 DTYTLSV
+3569 
-3576 NTTKLTDVLDGSF
+3576 
-3589 AKKDASNL
+3589 
-3597 DSGDVTSWRDKLNVY
+3597 
-3612 SKEETYSKTEIDN
+3612 
-3625 KAKASKTEV
+3625 
-3634 KADASQSAI
+3634 
-3643 TVTEDTTSKD
+3643 D

-3712 GLNSDLTGITSIS
+3712 GLKSDLTGITSII

-3750 NISNIADGI
+3750 TISNIADGT
-3759 DAKDA
+3759 DEKDA
-3764 ATVGQVDSKINTAKD
+3764 ATVGQVDSKITTAKD
-3779 GITKTITETI
+3779 GITKTLTETI

-3802 LTGDKD
+3802 LTGDGSST
-3808 TATKG
+3808 TAA
-3813 QALNQKD
+3813 QSLNQEG
-3820 GIKFAITGNSDIT
+3820 GISFGITGNEDIT
-3833 TTASESSVAL
+3833 TNASGSSVAL
-3843 SLNKAASVTNTGDDA
+3843 SLNKATSVTNIGADKDKVVTSGAVYTAVSGAKTKVAVDPGTDGILTVNKTESDDLTGNSYTLSIDTTKLETEMKTSLNDDFAKVDASNLSDGNVTSWRDKLNVYSKDETYSKNETYNKTEVDNLAKASKTEVKADSNQKAITVTETKDTTDNHAVYTIGFKGEEVAKATNLTYKANGKNEQQVALSKGLNFVNTDNLTSSVNADGEVSYALNSELQGIMSISGGDNNGTKVTITNDGFDVGNKKISNLSNGEADNDAVNVGQMNQKISDEIAKISTSTNGDISKLTEEITKLGNNTITLTGDSGTTDKQMLNKDGGISFGITGNEDITTNASGSSVALSLNKATSVTNTGDDA
-3858 NKVVTSNAVYD
+3858 NKVVTSNAVYNAVTGAKTKVAVDPEDGILTVNKTESDDLTGNSYTLSIDTTKLETEMKTSLNDDFAKVDASNLTDDNVTSWRNKLNVYSKEETYSKTEVDSKASASKTEVKAADDQTAITVDKTTSTDGTNHDVYTVGFNGTEIAKATNISYKAGSDETAKTVSLSKGLNFQAGANLTATSGADGQITYGLNSDLTGITSISGPAQNDTKITLGAD
-3869 AVKGAKT
+3869 AVTLNNKKISGLANGTANSDAVNLGQMNSAINTAKSTMTSNVKTVENKVTALENNIITLTGDSSATDAQKLSKKGGISFGIKGNADITTSASGSDIALSLNKATSVTNTGADKDKVVTSSAVYTAVSGAKT
-3876 KIAVNPAT
+3876 KIAVNPET

-3894 GTDIAADTYTLSVN
+3894 GIGLAADTYTLSVN
-3908 TTKLTDVLDGSFAKK
+3908 TTKLETEMKTSLNDDFAKV
-3923 DASNLDSGDVT
+3923 DASNLTDDNVT

-3975 VDTSTNDT
+3975 VDTSTDKT
-3983 DGHTIYTVGFNGD
+3983 DGHTVYTVGFNGTE
-3996 QIATATNIKYK
+3996 IAKATNISYK
-4007 AGSDATSK
+4007 AGSDKTSK
-4015 LVSLAQ
+4015 AVSLAQ

-4026 AGANL
+4026 ADVNL
-4031 TAMSA
+4031 TATSG
-4036 ADGQITYGLNSDLT
+4036 DNGQITYGLKSDLT
-4050 GITSIS
+4050 GITSIT

-4065 GTKITITEK
+4065 GTTITITEK
-4074 GIDLGGKNIS
+4074 GIDLGGKTIS
-4084 NIADGIDAKDAA
+4084 NIADGEKDTDAA
-4096 TVGQVDSK
+4096 TVKQVND
-4104 INTAKDGITKTLTE
+4104 
-4118 TITSTVKTLGDNTIT
+4118 VKTDVTKLVNNSIT
-4133 LTGDGSSTTA
+4133 FTGDSGTTDK
-4143 AQSLNR
+4143 QMLNKD
-4149 EGGIS
+4149 GGIS
-4154 FGITGNS
+4154 FAITGNT
-4161 DITTTASNDGVALSL
+4161 DITTTASKDGVALSL
-4176 NKATSVTNTGDDAN
+4176 NKVTSVTNTGDDAN
-4190 KVVTSSAVYNA
+4190 KVITSGAVYNA

-4208 VAIDPATNGILTA
+4208 VAVDPATDGILTA
-4221 TATES
+4221 TTTES

-4279 KDETYSKTEVD
+4279 KEETYSKTEVD
-4290 SKAKASKTEVV
+4290 SKAKASKTEVK
-4301 ADVNQSAI
+4301 AKDGQSAI
-4309 TVTKATSTDGT
+4309 TVDTSTDKTDGHT
-4320 NHDVYTVGFNGTEIA
+4320 VYTVGFNGTEIA
-4335 KATNISYKAGSDET
+4335 KATNISYKAGSD
-4349 AKTVSLS
+4349 KTSKAVSLAQ
-4356 KGLNFQAGANLTATS
+4356 GLNFQA
-4371 AADGQITYALNNTLT
+4371 
-4386 DITSVA
+4386 
-4392 GNGTTVTLGAD
+4392 
-4403 GITLNNKKIGG
+4403 
-4414 LANGT
+4414 
-4419 ANSDAVNLGQMN
+4419 
-4431 SAINTATS
+4431 
-4439 TMTSNVKT
+4439 
-4447 VENKVTALE
+4447 E
-4456 TNTIKL
+4456 
-4462 TGDGTSK
+4462 
-4469 TDVQTLGQE
+4469 
-4478 GGISFG
+4478 
-4484 IKGGAD
+4484 
-4490 ITTSASGSDVTLS
+4490 
-4503 LNKATSVTNTGDD
+4503 
-4516 ANKVVTSSAV
+4516 
-4526 YNAVTGAKTKV
+4526 
-4537 AIDPATNGILTATA
+4537 
-4551 TESDDLTGNSYTLSI
+4551 
-4566 DTTKLE
+4566 
-4572 NEMKTSLNDDFAKVD
+4572 
-4587 ASNLSDGNVT
+4587 
-4597 SWRDKLNVYSKDETY
+4597 
-4612 SKTEVDSKAKASKTE
+4612 
-4627 VKAADGQSAI
+4627 
-4637 TVTKTTSTDG
+4637 
-4647 TKPDIYTVGFNS
+4647 
-4659 EKLAEATN
+4659 
-4667 ISYKAGSDET
+4667 
-4677 TKTVSLS
+4677 
-4684 KGLNFQAG
+4684 

-4707 GLKSDLTGITSIT
+4707 GLNADLTGITSIS

-4744 KTISNVADGEK
+4744 KTISNIVDGEK

-4781 LTGDSGTTDKQMLN
+4781 FTGDSGTTDKQMLN

-4832 GDDANRVVTSNA
+4832 S
-4844 VYDAVKG
+4844 
-4851 AKTKVAVNP
+4851 
-4860 EMDGILQVEKTEG
+4860 
-4873 TGLAADT
+4873 
-4880 YTLSVNTAKLE
+4880 
-4891 NEMKIS
+4891 
-4897 LNDDFAKVDASNLTD
+4897 
-4912 DNVTSWRYKLNV
+4912 
-4924 YSKDET
+4924 
-4930 YSKTEVDSKAKA
+4930 
-4942 SKTEVKAADGQSAI
+4942 
-4956 TVTKTTS
+4956 
-4963 TDGTNHDVYTVGF
+4963 
-4976 NGTEI
+4976 
-4981 AKATNISYKAGSDKT
+4981 
-4996 SKAVSLAQG
+4996 
-5005 LNFQAGANL
+5005 
-5014 TATSGNDGQIT
+5014 
-5025 YGLKSDLTGITSIT
+5025 
-5039 GPAGKDGTNG
+5039 
-5049 TTITITEKGI
+5049 
-5059 DLGGKTISN
+5059 
-5068 VADGEKDTDAATV
+5068 
-5081 KQVNDVKT
+5081 
-5089 DVTKLVNNSITLTG
+5089 
-5103 DSGTTDKQMLNK
+5103 
-5115 DGGISFAITGN
+5115 
-5126 TDITTTASKDGV
+5126 
-5138 ALSLNKATSVT
+5138 
-5149 NTGDD
+5149 DD

-5180 TNGILIATATES
+5180 TNGILTATATES

-5206 TKLENEMKTSLNDDF
+5206 AKLENEMKTSLNDDF

-5242 VYSKDETYSKTEVD
+5242 VYSKEETYSKTEID
-5256 SKAKASKTE
+5256 NKAKASKTE
-5265 VKAKDGQSAITV
+5265 VKAADGQSAITV

-5332 VTVSSNE
+5332 VTVSSDE
-5339 DGEIMYGLNPNLTG
+5339 DGEIVYGLNPNLTG

-5362 KDGANGTKITITE
+5362 NDGSSTTIIFTE
-5375 NGIDLGGK
+5375 KGIDLGGK
-5383 IISNIAEGKDGKD
+5383 TISNIADGTGEKD
-5396 AVTVGQVD
+5396 AATVGQVD
-5404 SKIKEAKDGI
+5404 NKISTAKEDI
-5414 TQIITEEVTKVGN
+5414 TKAITEEVTKVGN
-5427 NTITLTGDDNSKT
+5427 NTITLTGDSGATDE
-5440 ASQNLNQEGGI
+5440 QMLNKEGGI
-5451 NFAITGNE
+5451 SFAITGNE
-5459 DITTKATG
+5459 DIKTEASG
-5467 NGVALSLNKADSV
+5467 NGVKLSLDKATSV
-5480 VKDDT
+5480 KEGENR
-5485 HVVTG
+5485 VVTS
-5490 GAVYDYVETVKGK
+5490 GAVYDYVETVKGE
-5503 ITGDINTSIT
+5503 ITKEFDTSIT

-5522 LTENTDGPITV
+5522 LTENTNGPITV
-5533 TKGTKDGHD
+5533 AKEIKDGHD

-5547 INSDTMAEA
+5547 INSDKMAES
-5556 LHVAYKVGNDEA
+5556 LSVAYKAGNDEA
-5568 SKKVTLDK
+5568 SKKVTLAK
-5576 GFNFRASDDN
+5576 GFDFRASDDN
-5586 LTVTSGENGIISYG
+5586 LTVTSGDNGIISYG
-5600 LKAELKGITSISGPS
+5600 LKADLKGITSISGPA
-5615 DANGNHTTLTLT
+5615 DAKGNHTTLTLT

-5640 LADGEGPTDAVTM
+5640 LANGEGPTDAVTM
-5653 NQFAKVTEKVGERLS
+5653 DQFAKVTEKVSERLS
-5668 EISKRANAGTAG
+5668 EVSKRANAGTAG

-5718 GVNTT
+5718 GINTT
-5723 RDISYRLS
+5723 GDISYRLS

-5747 FAFGSGGEHR
+5747 FSIGSGGEHR
-5757 AALANNKALT
+5757 AALANNKVLT

-5773 ETTNQSLTDAN
+5773 ETTNQSLSDAN

>member
-53 RSALAAAVLVGGIG
+53 RAALAAAVLVGGIG
-67 VAQVEASF
+67 VAQVEASY
-75 LYADNGSVGSNE
+75 LYAGKGSVGSNE
-87 VTNKNKEAVALNP
+87 VTNTNKEAVALNP
-100 SKNGTTNAGRSVEN
+100 SKNGTTNDGRSVEN
-114 KTGIQSV
+114 KTGFQSV
-121 VIGTDAETAMGSVA
+121 VIGTEAETATGSVA

-166 GNKNGGLE
+166 GNKDGGVE

-255 VASGAKSKLDD
+255 VASGARSTLDD

-419 NTFEDIIKA
+419 NAFEDIIKA
-428 GGDENGAPG
+428 GGDENGEPG
-437 LGTYAMAVSAE
+437 LGTYATAVTKE
-448 HNGVANIVQ
+448 HNGVENIVQ

-474 DNGLAVGRGAIE
+474 DNGLALGRGAIE

-584 GASVGKYTRGEN
+584 GASVGSYTRDEN

-607 TETSQA
+607 EKTSQA

-623 DSLQN
+623 DSMQN

-643 VNTTSGDSGY
+643 LNTTSGDSGY
-653 ASMNGENAMAI
+653 ASMNGKNAMAI

-703 VNTTSKVGVI
+703 VSTTSKVGVI

-787 QDTYERYIKA
+787 QDIYERYIKA

-831 NDLRAAGMSQEQIN
+831 NDLRAAGMSQDQIN
-845 QLMVNTYGGGQK
+845 RLMVNTYGGGQK

-904 MTADELKDKLSEINY
+904 MTANELKDKLSEINY

-987 TAIAGNA
+987 TAILGNA
-994 SIPNGGVVS
+994 STPNGGVVS

-1058 QAIGKEDGVNFTL
+1058 QAIGKDGGVNFTL

-1094 VVSVTNTGVD
+1094 AASVTNTGAD
-1104 ANKVVTSGAVYTA
+1104 KDKAVTSGAVYMA

-1170 KADGLTADISYTAN
+1170 KKDGLTADISYTAN

-1226 NSISNGKNSTD
+1226 NSISSGKNSTD
-1237 TKITLGSDSVTLN
+1237 TKITLESDSVTLN

-1256 LAQGT
+1256 LADGA
-1261 EDSDAVNF
+1261 EDSDAVNL

-1295 ALENNTITL
+1295 ALEGNTIVL
-1304 TGDSSTTDAQK
+1304 TGDGTSKTDVQTLGQK
-1315 LSKKDGISFGI
+1315 SGISFGI
-1326 KGGADITTSASGSDI
+1326 KGGADITTSASGSDV
-1341 TLSLNKATSVT
+1341 TLSLNKAVSVT
-1352 NTGADKDKVVTSNAV
+1352 NTGDDANKVVTSGAV
-1367 YNAVKG
+1367 YTAVSG
-1373 AKTKVAVNPT
+1373 AKTKVEKDTKDT
-1383 TGGILQVEKTE
+1383 TGILEVTKAE
-1394 GTGLAADTYTL
+1394 GTDLAADTYTL

-1454 KSETYNKTEVDNLAK
+1454 KSETYNKTEVENLAK

-1494 TKPDIYTVGFN
+1494 TNPDIYTVGFN
-1505 SEKLVEATNISYK
+1505 S
-1518 AGADEKSKTVSLS
+1518 
-1531 KGLNFQAGANLTA
+1531 
-1544 MSASDGQITYGLK
+1544 
-1557 SDLTGITSISGP
+1557 
-1569 AGKDGANGTKITITE
+1569 
-1584 KGIELGG
+1584 
-1591 KTISHIA
+1591 
-1598 DGEADTDAATV
+1598 
-1609 KQVNDV
+1609 
-1615 KTDVTKLVDNTIT
+1615 
-1628 LTGDSSSTT
+1628 
-1637 AAQKLS
+1637 
-1643 KKGGISFAITGND
+1643 
-1656 DITTTASESGV
+1656 
-1667 ALSINKATSVT
+1667 
-1678 NTGDDANKVVT
+1678 
-1689 SSAVYTAVTGAKT
+1689 
-1702 KVAVNPATD
+1702 
-1711 GILQVE
+1711 
-1717 KTEGTD
+1717 
-1723 LAADTYT
+1723 
-1730 LSVNTTKL
+1730 
-1738 TDALDT
+1738 
-1744 SFAKKD
+1744 
-1750 ASNIKETEA
+1750 
-1759 GQWRTALNIYDKSEV
+1759 
-1774 DAITKASKTEVKA
+1774 
-1787 KDGQTAITVD
+1787 
-1797 KTTSTDGTNHD
+1797 
-1808 VYTIGFNGEKLAE
+1808 EKLAE

-1856 ASDGQITYGLKSDL
+1856 AADGQITYGLNSDL

-1877 GPAGKDGTNGT
+1877 GPAGKDGSNGT
-1888 KITITEKGIDLGG
+1888 KITITE
-1901 KTISHIADGEADTD
+1901 
-1915 AATVK
+1915 
-1920 QVNEVKTDVTKLVDN
+1920 N
-1935 TITLT
+1935 
-1940 GDSSST
+1940 
-1946 TAAQKL
+1946 
-1952 SKKGGISFAIT
+1952 
-1963 GNDDITT
+1963 
-1970 TASESGVALSITK
+1970 
-1983 AVAVAENDTK
+1983 
-1993 VVTSDAVYKA
+1993 
-2003 LEKAKSDVSKSAT
+2003 
-2016 TTLTENADGP
+2016 
-2026 ITVTKDATTDGHNN
+2026 
-2040 YTIGFN
+2040 
-2046 GEKIAKATN
+2046 
-2055 ISYRIGDA
+2055 
-2063 GEAKKVS
+2063 
-2070 LAKGFTFKAKD
+2070 
-2081 SNITVSSNEDGEIM
+2081 
-2095 YGLNPNLTGITS
+2095 
-2107 ITGPA
+2107 
-2112 GKDGANGTKITITE
+2112 
-2126 KGIDLGGKTIS
+2126 GIDLGGKTIS
-2137 NIADGEK
+2137 NIADG
-2144 DNDVA
+2144 
-2149 TVKQVKDVKTDVTK
+2149 TD
-2163 LIDNTITLTG
+2163 
-2173 DSSSTTAAQKLSKKG
+2173 
-2188 GISFA
+2188 
-2193 ITGNDD
+2193 
-2199 ITTTASESSV
+2199 E
-2209 ALSLNK
+2209 
-2215 ATSVTNA
+2215 
-2222 ETEKDKVVTSGAVY
+2222 
-2236 TAVSGAKTKVAVNPA
+2236 
-2251 TDGILQVEKTEGTNL
+2251 
-2266 AADTYTLSVNTTKLT
+2266 
-2281 DALDD
+2281 
-2286 SFAKKD
+2286 
-2292 ASNIKETEAGQWRTA
+2292 
-2307 LNIYDKSEVD
+2307 
-2317 AITKAS
+2317 
-2323 KTEVKAKDGQ
+2323 
-2333 TAITVD
+2333 
-2339 KTTSTDGT
+2339 
-2347 NHDVYTVGFNGT
+2347 
-2359 EIAKATNIS
+2359 
-2368 YKAGSDKTSKTV
+2368 
-2380 SLAQG
+2380 
-2385 LNFQA
+2385 
-2390 DVNLTA
+2390 
-2396 TSGNDG
+2396 
-2402 QITYGLKSD
+2402 
-2411 LTGITSISGPAGKDG
+2411 
-2426 TNGTTITITEKGI
+2426 
-2439 DLGGKTISHIADGTD
+2439 
-2454 AKDAATVGQVESKIT
+2454 KDAATVGQIESKIT

-2498 GDKDTATK
+2498 GDGSSTTAA
-2506 GQALNQKDG
+2506 QSLNQEGGISFG
-2515 IKFAI
+2515 IKGSADI
-2520 TGNSDITTT
+2520 TTSASGSDIT
-2529 ASESSVALSLNK
+2529 LSLNK
-2541 AASVTNTGDDANK
+2541 AGSVTNTGDDANK
-2554 VVTSNAVYDA
+2554 VVTSSAVYNAVT
-2564 VKGAK
+2564 GAK
-2569 TKIAVNPA
+2569 TKVAVNPE
-2577 TDGILQVEKTEG
+2577 TDGILQVEKTAG
-2589 TDIAADTY
+2589 AGLAGDTY
-2597 TLSVNTTK
+2597 TLSVNTAK
-2605 LTDVLDGS
+2605 LTETLDDS

-2702 GSDATA
+2702 GDDTTS

-2714 QGLNFQAGA
+2714 QGLNFQAGV
-2723 NLTAASGNDGQITYG
+2723 NLTATSGNDGQITYG
-2738 LKSDLTGI
+2738 LNADLTGI
-2746 MSITGPAGKDGTNGT
+2746 TSISGPAGKDGTNGT

-2776 ISHIADGK
+2776 ISNIADGE
-2784 DGKDAATVGQVESK
+2784 DGKDAATVGQVDSK
-2798 ITTAKDGITKTL
+2798 IKEAKDGITQ
-2810 TETITSTVNTL
+2810 TITEEVTKV

-2831 GSSTTDAQSLNK
+2831 KDTATKGQALNQK
-2843 KGGIS
+2843 DGIK
-2848 FAITGNNDI
+2848 FAITGNSDI

-2863 SSVALSLNKAASVT
+2863 SSVALSLS
-2877 NTGDDADKV
+2877 
-2886 VTSGAVY
+2886 
-2893 TAVSGAKT
+2893 
-2901 KVAVNPEDGI
+2901 
-2911 LAVNKTE
+2911 
-2918 SDDLTGNS
+2918 
-2926 YTLSINT
+2926 
-2933 TKLETEMKTSLN
+2933 
-2945 DDFAK
+2945 
-2950 VDASNLSDSN
+2950 
-2960 VTSWRDKLNVYSKE
+2960 
-2974 ETYSKTEIDN
+2974 
-2984 KAKASKTEVKAKDG
+2984 
-2998 QSAITVDTSTNDTD
+2998 
-3012 GHTIYTVGFN
+3012 
-3022 GDQIATATNIKYKA
+3022 
-3036 GSDATSKLVSLA
+3036 
-3048 QGLNF
+3048 
-3053 QAGANLTA
+3053 
-3061 MSAADGQ
+3061 
-3068 ITYGLNSD
+3068 
-3076 LTGITS
+3076 
-3082 ITGPAGKDGTNGTKI
+3082 
-3097 TITEN
+3097 
-3102 GIDLG
+3102 
-3107 GKTISNIADGEK
+3107 
-3119 DTDAATVKQ
+3119 
-3128 VNEVKTDV
+3128 
-3136 TKLVDNTITLT
+3136 
-3147 GDSSSTTDAQKLS
+3147 
-3160 KEGGI
+3160 
-3165 SLGIKG
+3165 
-3171 GADITTSASGSD
+3171 
-3183 VTLSLNKAT
+3183 KAT
-3192 SVTNTGADKDKV
+3192 SVTNTGTDKDKV
-3204 VTSGAVYTAVSGA
+3204 VTSSAVYDAVKGA
-3217 KTKIAVNPAT
+3217 KTKVAVNPAT

-3281 ALNIYDKR
+3281 ALNIYDKS

-3304 ADGQSAITVT
+3304 KDGQSAITVD
-3314 KTQTSDGTNPDI
+3314 TSTNDTDGHTIYTVGFNGDQIATATNIKYKAGDDTTSKSVSLAQGLNFQAGANLTATSGDNGQITYGLSADLTGITSISGPAGKDGTNGTKITITEKGIDLGGKTISNIADGEKDTDAATVKQVNEVKTDVTKLVDNTITLTGDSSSTTDAQKLSKEGGISFGIKGNEDITTTASGSDVTLSLNKAASVTNTGDDANKAVTSSAVYNAVTGAKTKVAVNPATGGILQVEKTAGTDLAGDTYTLSVNTAKLTETLDDSFAKKDASNIKETEAGQWRTALNIYDKSEVDAATKASKTEVKADASQSAITVTEDTTSKDGHTI

-3371 TSDADGQITYGLNS
+3371 ASGDNGQITYGLKS

-3409 TEKGIDLGGKTISH
+3409 TEKGIELDGKTISN

-3438 VESKITTA
+3438 VDSKITTA

-3511 LSLNKAASVTNTGD
+3511 LSLNKATSVTNTGD

-3532 SNAVYDAVKGAKTK
+3532 SNAVYDAVTGAKTKVAVNPETDGILQVEKTAGAGLAGDTYTLSVNTAKLTETLDDSFAKKDASNIKETEAGQWRTALNIYDKSEVDAATKASKTEVKAADGQSAITVTKTQTSDGTNPDIYTVGFNGDQIATATNISYKAGTDAESKKVSLSKGLNFQAGENLTAMSADDGQITYGLNSDLTGITSISGPAGKDGTNGTKITITEKGIDLGGKTISNIADGEKDTDAATVKQVNEVKTDVTKLVDNTITLTGDSSSTTDAQKLSKEGGISFGIKGNEDITTTASGSDVTLSLNKATSVTNTGADKDKVVTSGAVYTAVSGAKTK

-3551 ATDGI
+3551 ETDGI
-3556 LQVEKTEGTDIAA
+3556 LQVEKTAGTDLAG

-3576 NTTKLTDVLDGSF
+3576 NTTKLTDALDDSF

-3597 DSGDVTSWRDKLNVY
+3597 DAGDVTNWRTKLNVY
-3612 SKEETYSKTEIDN
+3612 SKDETYSKTEIDN

-3684 KVSLSKGLNFQAGAN
+3684 KVSLSKGLNFQAGEN
-3699 LTATSAADGQITY
+3699 LTAMSADDGQITY

-3739 ITEKGIDLGGK
+3739 ITENGIDLGGK
-3750 NISNIADGI
+3750 TISHIADGT

-3764 ATVGQVDSKINTAKD
+3764 ATVGQVESKIT
-3779 GITKTITETI
+3779 
-3789 TSTVK
+3789 
-3794 TLGDNTIT
+3794 
-3802 LTGDKD
+3802 
-3808 TATKG
+3808 
-3813 QALNQKD
+3813 
-3820 GIKFAITGNSDIT
+3820 
-3833 TTASESSVAL
+3833 
-3843 SLNKAASVTNTGDDA
+3843 
-3858 NKVVTSNAVYD
+3858 
-3869 AVKGAKT
+3869 
-3876 KIAVNPAT
+3876 
-3884 DGILQVEKTE
+3884 
-3894 GTDIAADTYTLSVN
+3894 
-3908 TTKLTDVLDGSFAKK
+3908 
-3923 DASNLDSGDVT
+3923 
-3934 SWRDKLNVYSK
+3934 
-3945 EETYSKTEIDNK
+3945 
-3957 AKASK
+3957 
-3962 TEVKAKDGQSAIT
+3962 
-3975 VDTSTNDT
+3975 
-3983 DGHTIYTVGFNGD
+3983 
-3996 QIATATNIKYK
+3996 
-4007 AGSDATSK
+4007 
-4015 LVSLAQ
+4015 
-4021 GLNFQ
+4021 
-4026 AGANL
+4026 
-4031 TAMSA
+4031 
-4036 ADGQITYGLNSDLT
+4036 
-4050 GITSIS
+4050 
-4056 GPAGKDGTN
+4056 
-4065 GTKITITEK
+4065 
-4074 GIDLGGKNIS
+4074 
-4084 NIADGIDAKDAA
+4084 
-4096 TVGQVDSK
+4096 
-4104 INTAKDGITKTLTE
+4104 TAKDGITKTLTE

-4143 AQSLNR
+4143 AQSLNQ

-4154 FGITGNS
+4154 FGIKGNE
-4161 DITTTASNDGVALSL
+4161 DITTTASGSDVTLSL
-4176 NKATSVTNTGDDAN
+4176 NKATSVTNIGADKD
-4190 KVVTSSAVYNA
+4190 KVVTSGAVYT
-4201 VTGAKTK
+4201 VVSGAKTK
-4208 VAIDPATNGILTA
+4208 VAVDPEDGILTVNK
-4221 TATES
+4221 TES

-4242 LENEMKTSLND
+4242 LETEMKTSLND

-4267 VTSWRNKLNVYS
+4267 VTSWRDKLNVYS
-4279 KDETYSKTEVD
+4279 KDETYSKNEIYNKNEVD
-4290 SKAKASKTEVV
+4290 NLAKASKTEVK
-4301 ADVNQSAI
+4301 ADSDQKAI
-4309 TVTKATSTDGT
+4309 TVTETKDTTDNHAVYTIGFKGEEVAKATNLTYKANGKNEQQVALSKGLNFVNTDNLTSSVNADGEVSYALNSELQGLMSISGGDNNGTKVTITNDGLDVGNKKISNLANGEADNDAVNVGQMNKKIGNEIAKISTSTSGDITKITEKVTKLENNTISFTGDSGSTEKQKLNKEGGISFGITGDNDITTTASESSVALSLNKATSVTNTGADKDKVVTSSAVYDAVKGAKTKIAVNPETDGILTVNKTESDDLTGNSYTLSIDTTKLETEMKTSLNDDFAKVDASNLSDGNVTSWRDKLNVYSKDETYNKNETYNKTEVNNLASASKTEVKAADDQTAITVDKTTSTDGT

-4371 AADGQITYALNNTLT
+4371 GNDGQITYGLNADLT
-4386 DITSVA
+4386 GITYISGPVGKDGA
-4392 GNGTTVTLGAD
+4392 NGTTITITENGIDLGGKTISNIAD
-4403 GITLNNKKIGG
+4403 GEKDT
-4414 LANGT
+4414 
-4419 ANSDAVNLGQMN
+4419 DAATVKQVND
-4431 SAINTATS
+4431 
-4439 TMTSNVKT
+4439 VKT
-4447 VENKVTALE
+4447 DVTKLVNNSI
-4456 TNTIKL
+4456 TL
-4462 TGDGTSK
+4462 TGDSGT
-4469 TDVQTLGQE
+4469 TDKQMLNKD
-4478 GGISFG
+4478 GGISFAITG
-4484 IKGGAD
+4484 NTD
-4490 ITTSASGSDVTLS
+4490 ITTTASKDGVALS
-4503 LNKATSVTNTGDD
+4503 LNKATSVTNTGTDKD
-4516 ANKVVTSSAV
+4516 KVVTSSAV
-4526 YNAVTGAKTKV
+4526 YDAVKGAKTKIAV
-4537 AIDPATNGILTATA
+4537 NPETDGILTVNK

-4587 ASNLSDGNVT
+4587 ASNLTDDNVT

-4612 SKTEVDSKAKASKTE
+4612 SKTEIDSKAKASKTE
-4627 VKAADGQSAI
+4627 VVADANQSAI
-4637 TVTKTTSTDG
+4637 TVNKTQISDG

-4677 TKTVSLS
+4677 AKTVSLS

-4707 GLKSDLTGITSIT
+4707 GLNADLTGITSIS

-4726 GTNGTTI
+4726 GTKGTTI

-4809 ITTTASKDGVALS
+4809 ITTTASNDGVALS

-4832 GDDANRVVTSNA
+4832 GDDANKVVTSSAVYNA
-4844 VYDAVKG
+4844 V
-4851 AKTKVAVNP
+4851 T
-4860 EMDGILQVEKTEG
+4860 
-4873 TGLAADT
+4873 
-4880 YTLSVNTAKLE
+4880 
-4891 NEMKIS
+4891 
-4897 LNDDFAKVDASNLTD
+4897 
-4912 DNVTSWRYKLNV
+4912 
-4924 YSKDET
+4924 
-4930 YSKTEVDSKAKA
+4930 
-4942 SKTEVKAADGQSAI
+4942 
-4956 TVTKTTS
+4956 
-4963 TDGTNHDVYTVGF
+4963 
-4976 NGTEI
+4976 
-4981 AKATNISYKAGSDKT
+4981 
-4996 SKAVSLAQG
+4996 
-5005 LNFQAGANL
+5005 
-5014 TATSGNDGQIT
+5014 
-5025 YGLKSDLTGITSIT
+5025 
-5039 GPAGKDGTNG
+5039 
-5049 TTITITEKGI
+5049 
-5059 DLGGKTISN
+5059 
-5068 VADGEKDTDAATV
+5068 
-5081 KQVNDVKT
+5081 
-5089 DVTKLVNNSITLTG
+5089 
-5103 DSGTTDKQMLNK
+5103 
-5115 DGGISFAITGN
+5115 
-5126 TDITTTASKDGV
+5126 
-5138 ALSLNKATSVT
+5138 
-5149 NTGDD
+5149 
-5154 ANRVVTS
+5154 
-5161 NAVYDAVKG
+5161 G

-5180 TNGILIATATES
+5180 TNGILTATATES

-5227 NLTDDN
+5227 NLSDDN
-5233 VTSWRNKLN
+5233 VTSWRDKLN

-5265 VKAKDGQSAITV
+5265 VKAADGQSAITV

-5311 EGAQQSVSLA
+5311 EGAQHSVSLA

-5332 VTVSSNE
+5332 VTVSSDE
-5339 DGEIMYGLNPNLTG
+5339 DGEIVYGLNPNLTG
-5353 ITSITGPAG
+5353 ITSITGPTG
-5362 KDGANGTKITITE
+5362 KDGSSTTITITE
-5375 NGIDLGGK
+5375 KGIDLGGK
-5383 IISNIAEGKDGKD
+5383 IISNIAEGKEGKD
-5396 AVTVGQVD
+5396 AATVGQVD

-5414 TQIITEEVTKVGN
+5414 TKTITEEVTKVGN

-5485 HVVTG
+5485 RVVTG
-5490 GAVYDYVETVKGK
+5490 GAVYDYVEKVKGK

-5556 LHVAYKVGNDEA
+5556 LHVAYKAGNDEA

-5576 GFNFRASDDN
+5576 GFDFRASDDN

-5600 LKAELKGITSISGPS
+5600 LKADLKGITSISGPS

-5757 AALANNKALT
+5757 GALANNKALT

>member
-53 RSALAAAVLVGGIG
+53 RAALAAAVLVGINGY
-67 VAQVEASF
+67 VTNVEAGNNWVKVIDGKVEAENDDSK
-75 LYADNGSVGSNE
+75 VGAYS
-87 VTNKNKEAVALNP
+87 VALNP
-100 SKNGTTNAGRSVEN
+100 DSKNPQNILGTAA
-114 KTGIQSV
+114 Q
-121 VIGTDAETAMGSVA
+121 SVA
-135 IGYETKATA
+135 IGTDSETWEGSIAIGYGTRSNA

-240 PKGEKYGYRVEGNSL
+240 PKGEKYGYRVEGKSL
-255 VASGAKSKLDD
+255 VASGARSTLDD

-437 LGTYAMAVSAE
+437 LGIYAMAVSAE

-773 NGSGIVDY
+773 NGSGVVDY

-857 QYASDGTTITGVT
+857 QYAADGTTITGVT
-870 VDKASLTN
+870 VDKASLTD
-878 PTVAG
+878 PTVTG
-883 AIDQLTKAQQ
+883 AIYQLTKAQQ

-987 TAIAGNA
+987 TDIAGNA
-994 SIPNGGVVS
+994 STPNGGVVS

-1094 VVSVTNTGVD
+1094 AASVTNTGVD

-1250 NKKISG
+1250 NKRISG
-1256 LAQGT
+1256 LADGAA
-1261 EDSDAVNF
+1261 DSDAVNL

-1315 LSKKDGISFGI
+1315 LSKKDGISFGV

-1352 NTGADKDKVVTSNAV
+1352 NTGDDANKVVTSNAV
-1367 YNAVKG
+1367 YDAVTG
-1373 AKTKVAVNPT
+1373 AKTKVAVNPAT
-1383 TGGILQVEKTE
+1383 NGILQVEKTE

-1421 DDFAKVDASN
+1421 DDFAKVNASN

-1442 KLNVYSKGDTYN
+1442 KLNVYSKE
-1454 KSETYNKTEVDNLAK
+1454 ETYSKTEIDNKAK
-1469 ASKTEVVADT
+1469 ASKTEVKAKDG
-1479 NQSAITVNKTQISDG
+1479 QSAITVDSSKGTDG
-1494 TKPDIYTVGFN
+1494 QTVYTVGFN
-1505 SEKLVEATNISYK
+1505 GDQIATATNISYK
-1518 AGADEKSKTVSLS
+1518 AGTDAESKKVSLS

-1544 MSASDGQITYGLK
+1544 ASGDNGQITYGL
-1557 SDLTGITSISGP
+1557 
-1569 AGKDGANGTKITITE
+1569 N
-1584 KGIELGG
+1584 
-1591 KTISHIA
+1591 
-1598 DGEADTDAATV
+1598 
-1609 KQVNDV
+1609 
-1615 KTDVTKLVDNTIT
+1615 
-1628 LTGDSSSTT
+1628 
-1637 AAQKLS
+1637 
-1643 KKGGISFAITGND
+1643 
-1656 DITTTASESGV
+1656 
-1667 ALSINKATSVT
+1667 
-1678 NTGDDANKVVT
+1678 
-1689 SSAVYTAVTGAKT
+1689 
-1702 KVAVNPATD
+1702 
-1711 GILQVE
+1711 
-1717 KTEGTD
+1717 
-1723 LAADTYT
+1723 
-1730 LSVNTTKL
+1730 
-1738 TDALDT
+1738 
-1744 SFAKKD
+1744 
-1750 ASNIKETEA
+1750 
-1759 GQWRTALNIYDKSEV
+1759 
-1774 DAITKASKTEVKA
+1774 
-1787 KDGQTAITVD
+1787 
-1797 KTTSTDGTNHD
+1797 
-1808 VYTIGFNGEKLAE
+1808 
-1821 ATNISYKAGAD
+1821 
-1832 EKSKTVSLSKGLNFQ
+1832 
-1847 AGANLTAMS
+1847 
-1856 ASDGQITYGLKSDL
+1856 SDL

-1970 TASESGVALSITK
+1970 TASESGVALSLTK

-2046 GEKIAKATN
+2046 GEKLAKATN

-2081 SNITVSSNEDGEIM
+2081 SNVTVSSNEEGEIM

-2112 GKDGANGTKITITE
+2112 GKDGANGTTITITE

-2137 NIADGEK
+2137 N
-2144 DNDVA
+2144 V
-2149 TVKQVKDVKTDVTK
+2149 
-2163 LIDNTITLTG
+2163 
-2173 DSSSTTAAQKLSKKG
+2173 
-2188 GISFA
+2188 
-2193 ITGNDD
+2193 
-2199 ITTTASESSV
+2199 
-2209 ALSLNK
+2209 
-2215 ATSVTNA
+2215 
-2222 ETEKDKVVTSGAVY
+2222 
-2236 TAVSGAKTKVAVNPA
+2236 
-2251 TDGILQVEKTEGTNL
+2251 
-2266 AADTYTLSVNTTKLT
+2266 
-2281 DALDD
+2281 
-2286 SFAKKD
+2286 
-2292 ASNIKETEAGQWRTA
+2292 
-2307 LNIYDKSEVD
+2307 
-2317 AITKAS
+2317 
-2323 KTEVKAKDGQ
+2323 
-2333 TAITVD
+2333 
-2339 KTTSTDGT
+2339 
-2347 NHDVYTVGFNGT
+2347 
-2359 EIAKATNIS
+2359 
-2368 YKAGSDKTSKTV
+2368 
-2380 SLAQG
+2380 
-2385 LNFQA
+2385 
-2390 DVNLTA
+2390 
-2396 TSGNDG
+2396 
-2402 QITYGLKSD
+2402 
-2411 LTGITSISGPAGKDG
+2411 
-2426 TNGTTITITEKGI
+2426 
-2439 DLGGKTISHIADGTD
+2439 
-2454 AKDAATVGQVESKIT
+2454 
-2469 TAKDGITKTLT
+2469 
-2480 ETITSTVKTLG
+2480 
-2491 DNTITLT
+2491 
-2498 GDKDTATK
+2498 
-2506 GQALNQKDG
+2506 
-2515 IKFAI
+2515 
-2520 TGNSDITTT
+2520 
-2529 ASESSVALSLNK
+2529 
-2541 AASVTNTGDDANK
+2541 
-2554 VVTSNAVYDA
+2554 
-2564 VKGAK
+2564 
-2569 TKIAVNPA
+2569 
-2577 TDGILQVEKTEG
+2577 
-2589 TDIAADTY
+2589 
-2597 TLSVNTTK
+2597 
-2605 LTDVLDGS
+2605 
-2613 FAKKDASNLDS
+2613 
-2624 GDVTSWRDKLNVYS
+2624 
-2638 KEETYSKTEI
+2638 
-2648 DNKAKA
+2648 
-2654 SKTEVKAKDGQSA
+2654 
-2667 ITVDTSTNDTD
+2667 
-2678 GHTIYTVGFNGDQIA
+2678 
-2693 TATNIKYKA
+2693 
-2702 GSDATA
+2702 
-2708 KSVSLA
+2708 
-2714 QGLNFQAGA
+2714 
-2723 NLTAASGNDGQITYG
+2723 
-2738 LKSDLTGI
+2738 
-2746 MSITGPAGKDGTNGT
+2746 
-2761 KITITE
+2761 
-2767 KGIDLGGKT
+2767 
-2776 ISHIADGK
+2776 
-2784 DGKDAATVGQVESK
+2784 
-2798 ITTAKDGITKTL
+2798 
-2810 TETITSTVNTL
+2810 
-2821 GNNTITLTGD
+2821 
-2831 GSSTTDAQSLNK
+2831 
-2843 KGGIS
+2843 
-2848 FAITGNNDI
+2848 
-2857 TTTASE
+2857 
-2863 SSVALSLNKAASVT
+2863 
-2877 NTGDDADKV
+2877 
-2886 VTSGAVY
+2886 
-2893 TAVSGAKT
+2893 
-2901 KVAVNPEDGI
+2901 
-2911 LAVNKTE
+2911 
-2918 SDDLTGNS
+2918 
-2926 YTLSINT
+2926 
-2933 TKLETEMKTSLN
+2933 
-2945 DDFAK
+2945 
-2950 VDASNLSDSN
+2950 
-2960 VTSWRDKLNVYSKE
+2960 
-2974 ETYSKTEIDN
+2974 
-2984 KAKASKTEVKAKDG
+2984 
-2998 QSAITVDTSTNDTD
+2998 
-3012 GHTIYTVGFN
+3012 
-3022 GDQIATATNIKYKA
+3022 
-3036 GSDATSKLVSLA
+3036 
-3048 QGLNF
+3048 
-3053 QAGANLTA
+3053 
-3061 MSAADGQ
+3061 
-3068 ITYGLNSD
+3068 
-3076 LTGITS
+3076 
-3082 ITGPAGKDGTNGTKI
+3082 
-3097 TITEN
+3097 
-3102 GIDLG
+3102 
-3107 GKTISNIADGEK
+3107 ADGEK

-3147 GDSSSTTDAQKLS
+3147 GDSSSSTAAQKLS
-3160 KEGGI
+3160 KKDGI
-3165 SLGIKG
+3165 SFGIKG
-3171 GADITTSASGSD
+3171 GA
-3183 VTLSLNKAT
+3183 
-3192 SVTNTGADKDKV
+3192 
-3204 VTSGAVYTAVSGA
+3204 
-3217 KTKIAVNPAT
+3217 
-3227 GGILQVEKTAGTDL
+3227 
-3241 AGDTYTLSVNTAKLT
+3241 
-3256 ETLDDSFAKKDASNI
+3256 
-3271 KETEAGQWRT
+3271 
-3281 ALNIYDKR
+3281 
-3289 EVDAA
+3289 
-3294 TKASKTEVKA
+3294 
-3304 ADGQSAITVT
+3304 
-3314 KTQTSDGTNPDI
+3314 
-3326 YTVGF
+3326 
-3331 NGDQIATATNI
+3331 
-3342 KYKAGSDATAKSVS
+3342 
-3356 LAQGLNFQAGANLTA
+3356 
-3371 TSDADGQITYGLNS
+3371 
-3385 DLTGITSITGPAGKD
+3385 
-3400 GTNGTKITI
+3400 
-3409 TEKGIDLGGKTISH
+3409 
-3423 IADGTDAKDAATVGQ
+3423 
-3438 VESKITTA
+3438 
-3446 KDGIT
+3446 
-3451 KTLTETITSTVKTLG
+3451 
-3466 DNTITLTGDKDTA
+3466 
-3479 TKGQALNQ
+3479 
-3487 KDGIKFAI
+3487 
-3495 TGNSDI
+3495 DI

-3525 DANKVVT
+3525 DANKVIT
-3532 SNAVYDAVKGAKTK
+3532 SSAVYNAVTGAKTK
-3546 IAVNP
+3546 VAVNP
-3551 ATDGI
+3551 ETDGI
-3556 LQVEKTEGTDIAA
+3556 LQVEKTEGADLAA

-3576 NTTKLTDVLDGSF
+3576 STTKLTDTLDTSF
-3589 AKKDASNL
+3589 AKKDASNIKATEA
-3597 DSGDVTSWRDKLNVY
+3597 GQWRTALNIYDKNTVDTKV
-3612 SKEETYSKTEIDN
+3612 KESR
-3625 KAKASKTEV
+3625 TEV
-3634 KADASQSAI
+3634 KAKDGQSAI
-3643 TVTEDTTSKD
+3643 TVDTSTDKTD

-3712 GLNSDLTGITSIS
+3712 GLNSDLTGITSIT

-3739 ITEKGIDLGGK
+3739 ITEKGIELGGK
-3750 NISNIADGI
+3750 TISHIADGT

-3764 ATVGQVDSKINTAKD
+3764 ATVGQVESKIT
-3779 GITKTITETI
+3779 
-3789 TSTVK
+3789 
-3794 TLGDNTIT
+3794 
-3802 LTGDKD
+3802 
-3808 TATKG
+3808 
-3813 QALNQKD
+3813 
-3820 GIKFAITGNSDIT
+3820 
-3833 TTASESSVAL
+3833 
-3843 SLNKAASVTNTGDDA
+3843 
-3858 NKVVTSNAVYD
+3858 
-3869 AVKGAKT
+3869 
-3876 KIAVNPAT
+3876 
-3884 DGILQVEKTE
+3884 
-3894 GTDIAADTYTLSVN
+3894 
-3908 TTKLTDVLDGSFAKK
+3908 
-3923 DASNLDSGDVT
+3923 
-3934 SWRDKLNVYSK
+3934 
-3945 EETYSKTEIDNK
+3945 
-3957 AKASK
+3957 
-3962 TEVKAKDGQSAIT
+3962 
-3975 VDTSTNDT
+3975 
-3983 DGHTIYTVGFNGD
+3983 
-3996 QIATATNIKYK
+3996 
-4007 AGSDATSK
+4007 
-4015 LVSLAQ
+4015 
-4021 GLNFQ
+4021 
-4026 AGANL
+4026 
-4031 TAMSA
+4031 
-4036 ADGQITYGLNSDLT
+4036 
-4050 GITSIS
+4050 
-4056 GPAGKDGTN
+4056 
-4065 GTKITITEK
+4065 
-4074 GIDLGGKNIS
+4074 
-4084 NIADGIDAKDAA
+4084 
-4096 TVGQVDSK
+4096 
-4104 INTAKDGITKTLTE
+4104 TAKDGITKTLSE
-4118 TITSTVKTLGDNTIT
+4118 TITSTVNTLGNNTIT

-4143 AQSLNR
+4143 AQRLN
-4149 EGGIS
+4149 
-4154 FGITGNS
+4154 
-4161 DITTTASNDGVALSL
+4161 
-4176 NKATSVTNTGDDAN
+4176 
-4190 KVVTSSAVYNA
+4190 
-4201 VTGAKTK
+4201 
-4208 VAIDPATNGILTA
+4208 
-4221 TATES
+4221 
-4226 DDLTGNS
+4226 
-4233 YTLSIDTTK
+4233 
-4242 LENEMKTSLND
+4242 
-4253 DFAKVDASN
+4253 
-4262 LTDDN
+4262 
-4267 VTSWRNKLNVYS
+4267 
-4279 KDETYSKTEVD
+4279 
-4290 SKAKASKTEVV
+4290 
-4301 ADVNQSAI
+4301 
-4309 TVTKATSTDGT
+4309 
-4320 NHDVYTVGFNGTEIA
+4320 
-4335 KATNISYKAGSDET
+4335 
-4349 AKTVSLS
+4349 
-4356 KGLNFQAGANLTATS
+4356 
-4371 AADGQITYALNNTLT
+4371 
-4386 DITSVA
+4386 
-4392 GNGTTVTLGAD
+4392 
-4403 GITLNNKKIGG
+4403 
-4414 LANGT
+4414 
-4419 ANSDAVNLGQMN
+4419 
-4431 SAINTATS
+4431 
-4439 TMTSNVKT
+4439 
-4447 VENKVTALE
+4447 
-4456 TNTIKL
+4456 
-4462 TGDGTSK
+4462 
-4469 TDVQTLGQE
+4469 QE

-4484 IKGGAD
+4484 IKGSAD
-4490 ITTSASGSDVTLS
+4490 ITTSASGSDITLS

-4537 AIDPATNGILTATA
+4537 AVDPATDGILQVEKTEGTDLAADTYTLSVNTTKLTDTLDTSFAKKDASNIKATEAGQWRTALNIYDKSEVDAATKASKTEVKADASQSAITVTEDTTSKDGHTIYTVGFNGDQIATATNIKYKAGSDATAKSVSLAQGLNFQAGANLTAASGDNGQITYGLNSDLTGITSISGPAGKDGTNGTTITITEKGIDLGGKTISHIADGTDAKDAATVGQVESKITTAKDGITKTLSETITSTVNTLGNNTITLTGDGSSTTAAQNLNQEGGISFGITGNSDITTTASNDGVALSLNKATSITNTGADKDKAVTSGAVYTAVSGAKTKVAVNPETDGILQVEKTEGTNLAADTYTLSVNTTKLTDALDDSFAKKDASNIKETEAGQWRTALNIYDKSEVDATTKASKTEVKAKDGQTAITVDKTTSTDGTNHDVYTVGFNGTEIAKATNLTYKANGKNEQQVALFKGLNFVNTDNVTSSVNADGEVSYALNSELKGITSISGGDNNGTKVIITNDGLDVGNKKISNLANGEADNDAVNVGQMNKKIGDEIAKISTSTSGDITKITEKVTKLENNTISFTGDSGSTEKQKLNKEGGISFGITGDNDITTTASESSVALSLNKATSVTNTGADKDKVITSGAVYTAVSGAKTKVAVDPEDGILTVNK

-4572 NEMKTSLNDDFAKVD
+4572 TEMKTSLNDDFAKVD
-4587 ASNLSDGNVT
+4587 ASNLTDDNVT
-4597 SWRDKLNVYSKDETY
+4597 SWRNKLNVYSKEETY
-4612 SKTEVDSKAKASKTE
+4612 SKTEIDNKAKASKTE
-4627 VKAADGQSAI
+4627 VKADASQSAI
-4637 TVTKTTSTDG
+4637 TVNKTQISDG

-4667 ISYKAGSDET
+4667 ISYKAGTDET
-4677 TKTVSLS
+4677 AKTVSLS

-4707 GLKSDLTGITSIT
+4707 GLNADLTGITSIS

-4744 KTISNVADGEK
+4744 KTISNIADGEK

-4769 TDVTKLVNNSIT
+4769 NDVTKLVNNSIT

-4795 KDGGISFAITGNTD
+4795 KDGGISFGITGNTD
-4809 ITTTASKDGVALS
+4809 ITTTASKDSVALSLNKATSVTNTGADKDKVVTSSAVYTAVSGAKTKVAVNPERDGILQVEKTEGIGLAADTYTLSVNTAKLENEMKTSLNDDFAKVDASNLSDDNVTSWRDKLNVYSKDETYSKTEIDNKAKASKTEVKAKDGQSAITVDKTTSTDGTNHDVYTVGFNGTEIAKATNLTYKANGKNEQQVALFKGLNFVNTDNVTSSVNADGEVSYALNSELKGITSISGGDNNGTKVIITNDGLDVGNKKISNLANGEADNDAVNVGQMNKKIGDEIAKISTSTSGDITKITEKVTKLENNTISFTGDSGSTEKQKLNQEGGISFGITGNSDITTTASNDGVALS
-4822 LNKATSVTNT
+4822 LNKATSVTNA
-4832 GDDANRVVTSNA
+4832 GADKDKVVTSGA
-4844 VYDAVKG
+4844 VYTAVSG
-4851 AKTKVAVNP
+4851 SKTKIAVNP
-4860 EMDGILQVEKTEG
+4860 ETDGILQVEKTEG

-4912 DNVTSWRYKLNV
+4912 DNVTSWQNKLNV
-4924 YSKDET
+4924 YSKEET
-4930 YSKTEVDSKAKA
+4930 YSKTEIDNKAKA
-4942 SKTEVKAADGQSAI
+4942 SKTEVKAADGQSAV

-4981 AKATNISYKAGSDKT
+4981 AKATNISYKAGSDETAKT
-4996 SKAVSLAQG
+4996 VSLSKG

-5014 TATSGNDGQIT
+5014 TAASGDNGQIT
-5025 YGLKSDLTGITSIT
+5025 YGLNSALTGITSIS

-5049 TTITITEKGI
+5049 TKITITENGI
-5059 DLGGKTISN
+5059 ELGGKTISN
-5068 VADGEKDTDAATV
+5068 IADGEKDTDAATV

-5115 DGGISFAITGN
+5115 DGGISFGIKGN
-5126 TDITTTASKDGV
+5126 ADITTSASGSDIT
-5138 ALSLNKATSVT
+5138 LSLNKATSVT
-5149 NTGDD
+5149 NTGADKD
-5154 ANRVVTS
+5154 KVVTS
-5161 NAVYDAVKG
+5161 GAVYTAVSG
-5170 AKTKVAVDPA
+5170 SKTKIAVNPETD
-5180 TNGILIATATES
+5180 GILQVEKTEGTNLAA
-5192 DDLTGNSYTLSIDT
+5192 DTYTLSVNT
-5206 TKLENEMKTSLNDDF
+5206 AKLETEMKTLLNDDF

-5242 VYSKDETYSKTEVD
+5242 VYSKDETYTKTEVDSKAKESKTEVVADANQSAITVTKTTSTDGTNHDVYTVGFNGTEIAKATNISYKAGSDETAKTVSLSKGLNFQAGANLTAMSAADGQVTYALNSDLTGITSISGPAQNDTKITLGADSVTLNNKRISGLANGTENSDAVNLGQVNSAIDAAKSTITSNVKTVENKVTALEDNTVMLTGDSSTTDTQKLSKKGGISFGIKGGADITTSASGSDITLSLNKAASVTNTGDDANKVITSSAVYNAVTGAKTKVAVDPEDGILTVNKTESDDLTGNSYILSIDTTKLENEMKTSLNDDFAKVDASNLSDDNVTSWRDKLNVYGKDETYSKTEVD

-5265 VKAKDGQSAITV
+5265 VKAADGQSAITV

-5332 VTVSSNE
+5332 VTVSSDE
-5339 DGEIMYGLNPNLTG
+5339 DGEIVYGLNPNLTG
-5353 ITSITGPAG
+5353 ITSITGPTG
-5362 KDGANGTKITITE
+5362 KDGSSTTITITE
-5375 NGIDLGGK
+5375 KGIDLGGK

-5396 AVTVGQVD
+5396 AATVGQVD

-5427 NTITLTGDDNSKT
+5427 NTITFTGDDNSKT

-5490 GAVYDYVETVKGK
+5490 GAVYDYVETVKGE

-5522 LTENTDGPITV
+5522 LTENTEGPITV

-5542 NYTIG
+5542 DYTIG

-5556 LHVAYKVGNDEA
+5556 LHVAYKAGNDEA

-5586 LTVTSGENGIISYG
+5586 LMVTSGENGIISYG
-5600 LKAELKGITSISGPS
+5600 LKADLKGITSISGPS

-5690 TNLNDGNV
+5690 TSLNDGNV

-5767 KRVQSL
+5767 KRIQSL

-5817 ELKALVQQLLENK
+5817 ELKALVQQLLANK